1 MERFWN
7 RGRHFVVV
15 VAALCAVLIV
25 VIGYVFYSV
34 SEIKNIASEPYVT
47 IINNNISA
55 KTKLLFVKS
64 EVLSFSALKN
74 KKNLSKLKFTSRV
87 YKSSILQDLLAERT
101 QRVHAKFGN
110 LEELQQVIAEITSVF
125 DAIDKLTQASGEG
138 TDQVVEQIDSTY
150 SRLNIYLAD
159 FVAEV
164 QRQQIEFLDFKE
176 SFYNKQYVY
185 LGIIFLCSMLII
197 GVISRMYLSQIQLAK
212 DLEERTKVMEEAK
225 RNAEQSSMAKARF
238 LANMSHEMR
247 TPLNAIIGLSQK
259 EYYQASDE
267 QTQHF
272 LSMIN
277 SSGEHLLKL
286 INNVLDLSKI
296 EQGKSKL
303 ESDEFF
309 ISELIDVSKTVFINF
324 DKQQGVDVFFSAF
337 SERNYKIRSDKT
349 KLVQIIN
356 NLGYNALKF
365 TESGHVDIQI
375 SLNSQAEK
383 LNIVVRDTG
392 IGMNQEQLDKVFQ
405 EFTQADDSITRKYG
419 GTGLGLPI
427 CQSLISLLGGE
438 ISVESSLGKGSEFK
452 VEIPVDVIE
461 STPLLE
467 DNRATGAVRVIA
479 DNDDAADFI
488 IEELNRAGLYDPQG
502 STVLC
507 YLSSNDTLE
516 TTLKHAN
523 CPDEAKLIVYGNI
536 DITLPTRKNMTLL
549 SKPYDLFS
557 LLHCLPVLDQADLL
571 PQKNTIPEEDASGV
585 SVMLVED
592 IRMNQIVAQKM
603 LATLQADVTT
613 VNNGQECIDLL
624 SRERF
629 DIIFMDIQ
637 MPIMDGL
644 EALKQIKQDNL
655 APDTAIIALTAN
667 TFDSDVQN
675 YLEQGFDNVLSKPF
689 KLEWLKGMLEIYA

>member
-1 MERFWN
+1 MERFWD
-7 RGRHFVVV
+7 RGRYFVVTIS
-15 VAALCAVLIV
+15 ALCALLLM
-25 VIGYVFYSV
+25 VITYVFYSV
-34 SEIKNIASEPYVT
+34 TEIKNVSSEPYVT

-55 KTKLLFVKS
+55 KTKLLFVKA
-64 EVLSFSALKN
+64 EVLSFAALKDE
-74 KKNLSKLKFTSRV
+74 KSLSKLRFKSRI

-101 QRVHAKFGN
+101 NRVHEQFGN
-110 LEELQQVIAEITSVF
+110 LNELQQVVVDIRSVF
-125 DAIDKLTQASGEG
+125 DSIDKLSLTNVEAI
-138 TDQVVEQIDSTY
+138 DLVVDRIDVTY

-164 QRQQIEFLDFKE
+164 QRQQLEFLDFKE

-185 LGIIFLCSMLII
+185 LGIILFCSMLMI
-197 GVISRMYLSQIQLAK
+197 GVISWMYLHQIRLGK

-225 RNAEQSSMAKARF
+225 RNAEQSSIAKARF

-267 QTQHF
+267 QTRHF

-309 ISELIDVSKTVFINF
+309 VSELIDVSKTVFINF
-324 DKQQGVDVFFSAF
+324 DKQQGVDVFFSV
-337 SERNYKIRSDKT
+337 SLDRNYKIKSDKT

-365 TESGHVDIQI
+365 TESGHVEIQI
-375 SLNSQAEK
+375 SLSSESGIF
-383 LNIVVRDTG
+383 NIVVRDTG
-392 IGMNQEQLDKVFQ
+392 IGMTQEQLDKVFQ

-419 GTGLGLPI
+419 GTGLGLSI
-427 CQSLISLLGGE
+427 CQSLVNLLGGA
-438 ISVESSLGKGSEFK
+438 ISAESSLGEGSEFSIE
-452 VEIPVDVIE
+452 VPVSITGSV
-461 STPLLE
+461 PLV
-467 DNRATGAVRVIA
+467 DDKQATRAVRVVS
-479 DNDDAADFI
+479 DNHYAKELI
-488 IEELNRAGLYDPQG
+488 TEELNTLGLYDAHG
-502 STVLC
+502 TKVLC
-507 YLSSNDTLE
+507 YLSSDDALE
-516 TTLKHAN
+516 NTLKQAH
-523 CPDEAKLIVYGNI
+523 CRDDQPLIVYGNI
-536 DITLPTRKNMTLL
+536 NTTLPPRENMTLL

-557 LLHCLPVLDQADLL
+557 LLDCLKALANTGSQQECTVDGADV
-571 PQKNTIPEEDASGV
+571 SGV

-603 LATLQADVTT
+603 LATLEAEVTT
-613 VNNGQECIDLL
+613 VNNGQECVDLL
-624 SRERF
+624 NHEHF

-637 MPIMDGL
+637 MPVMDGL
-644 EALKQIKQDNL
+644 EALKQIKRDNL

-667 TFDSDVQN
+667 TFESDVQH
-675 YLEQGFDNVLSKPF
+675 YLEQGFDDVLPKPF
-689 KLEWLKGMLEIYA
+689 KLEWLKGMLEKHA

>member
-1 MERFWN
+1 MERFWD
-7 RGRHFVVV
+7 RGRYFVVIIS
-15 VAALCAVLIV
+15 ALCFLLLL
-25 VIGYVFYSV
+25 VIAYVFYSV
-34 SEIKNIASEPYVT
+34 TEIKNVSSEPYVT

-64 EVLSFSALKN
+64 EVLSFSALRD
-74 KKNLSKLKFTSRV
+74 KKSLSKLKFKSRI

-101 QRVHAKFGN
+101 NRVHEKFGN
-110 LEELQQVIAEITSVF
+110 VDELQQVVEDIRSVF
-125 DAIDKLTQASGEG
+125 DLIDQLSLTN
-138 TDQVVEQIDSTY
+138 VENIDTVINRIDGTY

-185 LGIIFLCSMLII
+185 LGIILLCSMLMI
-197 GVISRMYLSQIQLAK
+197 GVISWMYLHQIRLSK

-225 RNAEQSSMAKARF
+225 RNAEQSSIAKARF

-259 EYYQASDE
+259 EYYQSSDE
-267 QTQHF
+267 QTRHF

-303 ESDEFF
+303 DSDEFF

-324 DKQQGVDVFFSAF
+324 DKQQAVDVFFSV
-337 SERNYKIRSDKT
+337 SLDRNYKIKSDKT

-365 TESGHVDIQI
+365 TESGHVEIHI
-375 SLNSQAEK
+375 SLSSESGM
-383 LNIVVRDTG
+383 LHIVVKDTG
-392 IGMNQEQLDKVFQ
+392 IGMTQEQLDKVFQ

-419 GTGLGLPI
+419 GTGLGLSI
-427 CQSLISLLGGE
+427 CQSLVNLLGGA
-438 ISVESSLGKGSEFK
+438 ISVESSLGEGSEFSIE
-452 VEIPVDVIE
+452 VPVSITD
-461 STPLLE
+461 SAPLVSDKLATGSVRVVS
-467 DNRATGAVRVIA
+467 DNRYATELITK
-479 DNDDAADFI
+479 
-488 IEELNRAGLYDPQG
+488 ELNKLELYDAHG
-502 STVLC
+502 DSVLC
-507 YLSSNDTLE
+507 YLRSDDVLE
-516 TTLKHAN
+516 NTLKQAH
-523 CPDEAKLIVYGNI
+523 CRDDQTLIVYGNI
-536 DITLPTRKNMTLL
+536 NTTLPPSENMTLL

-557 LLHCLPVLDQADLL
+557 LLDCLQAMAKTDSK
-571 PQKNTIPEEDASGV
+571 QERTVGGDDVSGV

-603 LATLQADVTT
+603 LATLEAEVTT
-613 VNNGQECIDLL
+613 VNNGQECVDLL
-624 SRERF
+624 NHEHF

-637 MPIMDGL
+637 MPVMDGL
-644 EALKQIKQDNL
+644 EALKQIKRDNL

-667 TFDSDVQN
+667 TFESDVQN
-675 YLEQGFDNVLSKPF
+675 YLEQGFDNVLPKPF
-689 KLEWLKGMLEIYA
+689 KLEWLKGMLEKHA

>member
-1 MERFWN
+1 MERFWD
-7 RGRHFVVV
+7 RGRYFVVIIS
-15 VAALCAVLIV
+15 ALCSLLLL
-25 VIGYVFYSV
+25 VIAYVFYSV
-34 SEIKNIASEPYVT
+34 TEIKNVSSEPYVT

-64 EVLSFSALKN
+64 EVLSFSALRD
-74 KKNLSKLKFTSRV
+74 KKSLSKLKFKSRI

-101 QRVHAKFGN
+101 NRVHEKFGN
-110 LEELQQVIAEITSVF
+110 VDELQQVVEDIRSVF
-125 DAIDKLTQASGEG
+125 DLIDQLSLTN
-138 TDQVVEQIDSTY
+138 VENIDTVINRIDGTY
-150 SRLNIYLAD
+150 SRLNVYLAD
-159 FVAEV
+159 FVVEV

-185 LGIIFLCSMLII
+185 LGIILLCSMLMI
-197 GVISRMYLSQIQLAK
+197 GVISWMYLHQIRLSK

-225 RNAEQSSMAKARF
+225 RNAEQSSITKARF

-259 EYYQASDE
+259 EYYQSSDE
-267 QTQHF
+267 QTRHF

-303 ESDEFF
+303 DSDEFF

-324 DKQQGVDVFFSAF
+324 DKQQAVDVFFSV
-337 SERNYKIRSDKT
+337 SLDRNYKIKSDKT

-365 TESGHVDIQI
+365 TESGHVEIHI
-375 SLNSQAEK
+375 SLSSESGM
-383 LNIVVRDTG
+383 LYIVVKDTG
-392 IGMNQEQLDKVFQ
+392 IGMTQEQLDKVFQ

-419 GTGLGLPI
+419 GTGLGLSI
-427 CQSLISLLGGE
+427 CQSLVNLLGGA
-438 ISVESSLGKGSEFK
+438 ISVESSLGEGSEFSIE
-452 VEIPVDVIE
+452 VPVSITD
-461 STPLLE
+461 SAPLASDKLATGSVRVVS
-467 DNRATGAVRVIA
+467 DNRYATEL
-479 DNDDAADFI
+479 I
-488 IEELNRAGLYDPQG
+488 IKELNKLELYDAHG
-502 STVLC
+502 DSVLC
-507 YLSSNDTLE
+507 YLRSDDVLE
-516 TTLKHAN
+516 NTLKQAH
-523 CPDEAKLIVYGNI
+523 CRDDQTLIVYGNI
-536 DITLPTRKNMTLL
+536 NTTLPPSENMTLL

-557 LLHCLPVLDQADLL
+557 LLDCLQAMAKTDSK
-571 PQKNTIPEEDASGV
+571 QERTVGGDDVSGV

-603 LATLQADVTT
+603 LATLEAEVTT
-613 VNNGQECIDLL
+613 VNNGQECVDLL
-624 SRERF
+624 NYEHF

-637 MPIMDGL
+637 MPVMDGL
-644 EALKQIKQDNL
+644 EALKQIKRDNL

-667 TFDSDVQN
+667 TFESDVQN
-675 YLEQGFDNVLSKPF
+675 YLEQGFDNVLPKPF
-689 KLEWLKGMLEIYA
+689 KLEWLKGMLEKHA

>member
-1 MERFWN
+1 MERFWD
-7 RGRHFVVV
+7 RGRYFVVIIS
-15 VAALCAVLIV
+15 ALCSLLLL
-25 VIGYVFYSV
+25 VIAYVFYSV
-34 SEIKNIASEPYVT
+34 TEIKNVSSEPYVT

-64 EVLSFSALKN
+64 EVLSFSALRD
-74 KKNLSKLKFTSRV
+74 KKSLSKLKFKSRI

-101 QRVHAKFGN
+101 NRVHEKFGN
-110 LEELQQVIAEITSVF
+110 VDELQQVVEDIRAVF
-125 DAIDKLTQASGEG
+125 DSIDQLSLTN
-138 TDQVVEQIDSTY
+138 VENIDTVINRIDGTY

-185 LGIIFLCSMLII
+185 LGIILLCSMLMI
-197 GVISRMYLSQIQLAK
+197 GVISWMYLHQIRLSK

-225 RNAEQSSMAKARF
+225 RNAEQSSIAKARF

-259 EYYQASDE
+259 EYYQSSDE
-267 QTQHF
+267 QTRHF

-303 ESDEFF
+303 ERDEFF

-324 DKQQGVDVFFSAF
+324 DKQQAVDVFFSV
-337 SERNYKIRSDKT
+337 SLDRNYKIKSDKT

-365 TESGHVDIQI
+365 TESGHVEIHI
-375 SLNSQAEK
+375 SLSSESGM
-383 LNIVVRDTG
+383 LHIVVKDTG
-392 IGMNQEQLDKVFQ
+392 IGMTQEQLDKVFQ

-419 GTGLGLPI
+419 GTGLGLSI
-427 CQSLISLLGGE
+427 CQSLVNLLGGA
-438 ISVESSLGKGSEFK
+438 ISVESSLGEGSEFSIE
-452 VEIPVDVIE
+452 VPVSITD
-461 STPLLE
+461 SAPLVSDKLATGSVRVVS
-467 DNRATGAVRVIA
+467 DNRYATELISK
-479 DNDDAADFI
+479 
-488 IEELNRAGLYDPQG
+488 ELNKLELYDAHG
-502 STVLC
+502 DSVLC
-507 YLSSNDTLE
+507 YLRSDDVLE
-516 TTLKHAN
+516 NTLKQAH
-523 CPDEAKLIVYGNI
+523 CRDDQTLIVYGNI
-536 DITLPTRKNMTLL
+536 NTTLPPSENMTLL

-557 LLHCLPVLDQADLL
+557 LLDCLQAMAKTDSK
-571 PQKNTIPEEDASGV
+571 QERTVGGDDVSGV

-603 LATLQADVTT
+603 LATLEAEVTT
-613 VNNGQECIDLL
+613 VNNGQECVDLL
-624 SRERF
+624 NHEHF

-637 MPIMDGL
+637 MPVMDGL
-644 EALKQIKQDNL
+644 EALKQIKRDNL

-667 TFDSDVQN
+667 TFESDVQN
-675 YLEQGFDNVLSKPF
+675 YLEQGFDNVLPKPF
-689 KLEWLKGMLEIYA
+689 KLEWLKGMLEKHA

>member
-1 MERFWN
+1 MERFWD
-7 RGRHFVVV
+7 RGRYFVVIIS
-15 VAALCAVLIV
+15 ALCSLLLL
-25 VIGYVFYSV
+25 VIAYVFYSV
-34 SEIKNIASEPYVT
+34 TEIKNVSSEPYVT

-64 EVLSFSALKN
+64 EVLSFSALRD
-74 KKNLSKLKFTSRV
+74 KKSLSKLKFKSRI

-101 QRVHAKFGN
+101 NRVHEKFGN
-110 LEELQQVIAEITSVF
+110 VDELQQVVEDIRSVF
-125 DAIDKLTQASGEG
+125 DLIDQLSLTNMEN
-138 TDQVVEQIDSTY
+138 IDTVINRIDGTY

-185 LGIIFLCSMLII
+185 LGIILLCSMLMI
-197 GVISRMYLSQIQLAK
+197 GVISWMYLHQIRLSK

-225 RNAEQSSMAKARF
+225 RNAEQSSIAKARF

-259 EYYQASDE
+259 EYYQSSDE
-267 QTQHF
+267 QTRHF

-303 ESDEFF
+303 DSDEFF

-324 DKQQGVDVFFSAF
+324 DKQQAVDVFFSV
-337 SERNYKIRSDKT
+337 SLDRNYKIKSDKT

-365 TESGHVDIQI
+365 TESGHVEIHI
-375 SLNSQAEK
+375 SLSSESGM
-383 LNIVVRDTG
+383 LHIVVKDTG
-392 IGMNQEQLDKVFQ
+392 IGMTQEQLDKVFQ

-419 GTGLGLPI
+419 GTGLGLSI
-427 CQSLISLLGGE
+427 CQSLVNLLGGA
-438 ISVESSLGKGSEFK
+438 ISVESSLGEGSEFSIE
-452 VEIPVDVIE
+452 VPVSITD
-461 STPLLE
+461 SAPLVSDKLATGSVRVVS
-467 DNRATGAVRVIA
+467 DNRYATELITK
-479 DNDDAADFI
+479 
-488 IEELNRAGLYDPQG
+488 ELNKLELYDAHG
-502 STVLC
+502 DSVLC
-507 YLSSNDTLE
+507 YLRSDDVLE
-516 TTLKHAN
+516 NTLKQAH
-523 CPDEAKLIVYGNI
+523 CRDDQTLIVYGNI
-536 DITLPTRKNMTLL
+536 NTTLPPSENMTLL

-557 LLHCLPVLDQADLL
+557 LLDCLQAMAKTDSK
-571 PQKNTIPEEDASGV
+571 QERTVGGDDVSGV

-603 LATLQADVTT
+603 LATLEAEVTT
-613 VNNGQECIDLL
+613 VNNGQECVDLL
-624 SRERF
+624 NHDHF

-637 MPIMDGL
+637 MPVMDGL
-644 EALKQIKQDNL
+644 EALKQIKRDNL

-667 TFDSDVQN
+667 TFESDVQN
-675 YLEQGFDNVLSKPF
+675 YLEQGFDNVLPKPF
-689 KLEWLKGMLEIYA
+689 KLEWLKGMLEKYA

>member
-1 MERFWN
+1 MERFWD
-7 RGRHFVVV
+7 RGRYFAVIIS
-15 VAALCAVLIV
+15 ALCSLLLL
-25 VIGYVFYSV
+25 VIAYVFYSV
-34 SEIKNIASEPYVT
+34 TEIKNVSSEPYVT

-55 KTKLLFVKS
+55 KTKLLFIKS
-64 EVLSFSALKN
+64 EVLSFSALRD
-74 KKNLSKLKFTSRV
+74 KKSLSKLKFKSRI

-101 QRVHAKFGN
+101 NRVHEKFGN
-110 LEELQQVIAEITSVF
+110 VDELQQVVEDIRSVF
-125 DAIDKLTQASGEG
+125 DSIDQLSLTN
-138 TDQVVEQIDSTY
+138 VENIDTVINRIDGTY

-185 LGIIFLCSMLII
+185 LGIILLCSMLMI
-197 GVISRMYLSQIQLAK
+197 GVISWMYLHQIRLSK

-225 RNAEQSSMAKARF
+225 RNAEQSSIAKARF

-259 EYYQASDE
+259 EYYQSSDE
-267 QTQHF
+267 QTRHF

-303 ESDEFF
+303 DSNEFF
-309 ISELIDVSKTVFINF
+309 VSELIDVSKTVFINF
-324 DKQQGVDVFFSAF
+324 DKQQAVDVFFSV
-337 SERNYKIRSDKT
+337 SLDRNYKIKSDKT

-365 TESGHVDIQI
+365 TESGHVEIHI
-375 SLNSQAEK
+375 SLSSK
-383 LNIVVRDTG
+383 SGMLHIVVKDTG
-392 IGMNQEQLDKVFQ
+392 IGMTQEQLDKVFQ

-419 GTGLGLPI
+419 GTGLGLSI
-427 CQSLISLLGGE
+427 CQSLVNLLGGA
-438 ISVESSLGKGSEFK
+438 ISVESSLGEGSEFSIE
-452 VEIPVDVIE
+452 VPVSITD
-461 STPLLE
+461 SAPLVSDKLAAGSVRVVS
-467 DNRATGAVRVIA
+467 DNRYATEL
-479 DNDDAADFI
+479 I
-488 IEELNRAGLYDPQG
+488 IKELNKLELYDAHG
-502 STVLC
+502 DSVLC
-507 YLSSNDTLE
+507 YLRSDDVLE
-516 TTLKHAN
+516 NTLKQAH
-523 CPDEAKLIVYGNI
+523 CRDDQTLIVYGNI
-536 DITLPTRKNMTLL
+536 NTTLPPSENMTLL

-557 LLHCLPVLDQADLL
+557 LLDCLQAIAKTDSK
-571 PQKNTIPEEDASGV
+571 QERTVDGDDVSGV

-603 LATLQADVTT
+603 LATLEAEVTT
-613 VNNGQECIDLL
+613 VNNGQECVDLL
-624 SRERF
+624 NHEHF

-637 MPIMDGL
+637 MPVMDGL
-644 EALKQIKQDNL
+644 EALKQIKRDNL

-667 TFDSDVQN
+667 TFESDVQN
-675 YLEQGFDNVLSKPF
+675 YLEQGFDNVLPKPF
-689 KLEWLKGMLEIYA
+689 KLEWLKGMLEKHA

>member
-1 MERFWN
+1 MERFWD
-7 RGRHFVVV
+7 RGRYFVVTIS
-15 VAALCAVLIV
+15 ALCALLLM
-25 VIGYVFYSV
+25 VIAYVFYSV
-34 SEIKNIASEPYVT
+34 TEIKNVSSEPYVT

-64 EVLSFSALKN
+64 EVLSFAALQDEKS
-74 KKNLSKLKFTSRV
+74 LSKLRFKSRI

-101 QRVHAKFGN
+101 NRVHAQFGN
-110 LEELQQVIAEITSVF
+110 LNELQQVVVDIRSVF
-125 DAIDKLTQASGEG
+125 DSIDKLSLTNVDA
-138 TDQVVEQIDSTY
+138 IDTVITRIDGTY
-150 SRLNIYLAD
+150 SRLNVYLAD

-185 LGIIFLCSMLII
+185 LGIILLCSMLMIS
-197 GVISRMYLSQIQLAK
+197 VISWMYLHQIRLGK

-225 RNAEQSSMAKARF
+225 RNAEQSSIAKARF

-267 QTQHF
+267 QTRHF

-303 ESDEFF
+303 ENDEFF
-309 ISELIDVSKTVFINF
+309 ISELVDVSKTVFINF
-324 DKQQGVDVFFSAF
+324 DKQQGVDVFFSVTLD
-337 SERNYKIRSDKT
+337 RNYKIKSDKT

-365 TESGHVDIQI
+365 TESGHVEIQI
-375 SLNSQAEK
+375 SLSSESGIF
-383 LNIVVRDTG
+383 NIVVRDTG
-392 IGMNQEQLDKVFQ
+392 IGMTQEQLDKVFQ

-419 GTGLGLPI
+419 GTGLGLSI
-427 CQSLISLLGGE
+427 CQSLVNLLGGS
-438 ISVESSLGKGSEFK
+438 ISVESSLGEGSEFTIK
-452 VEIPVDVIE
+452 VPVSITDSV
-461 STPLLE
+461 PLV
-467 DNRATGAVRVIA
+467 DDKQATRAVRVLS
-479 DNDDAADFI
+479 DNHYATELMTKGLNKLGLHDAHGDA
-488 IEELNRAGLYDPQG
+488 
-502 STVLC
+502 VLC
-507 YLSSNDTLE
+507 YLSNDDVLE
-516 TTLKHAN
+516 STLKQAH
-523 CPDEAKLIVYGNI
+523 CRDDQTLIVYGNI
-536 DITLPTRKNMTLL
+536 NTTLPPSENMTLL

-557 LLHCLPVLDQADLL
+557 LLDCLKALANTDSQQECTVDGADV
-571 PQKNTIPEEDASGV
+571 SGV
-585 SVMLVED
+585 FVMLVED

-603 LATLQADVTT
+603 LATLEAEVTT
-613 VNNGQECIDLL
+613 VNNGQECVNLL
-624 SRERF
+624 SHEQF

-644 EALKQIKQDNL
+644 EALKQIKRDNL
-655 APDTAIIALTAN
+655 APGTAIIALTAN
-667 TFDSDVQN
+667 TFESDVQN
-675 YLEQGFDNVLSKPF
+675 YLEQGFDDVLPKPF
-689 KLEWLKGMLEIYA
+689 KLEWLKEMLEQHV

>member
-1 MERFWN
+1 MERFWD
-7 RGRHFVVV
+7 RGRYFVVTIS
-15 VAALCAVLIV
+15 ALCALLLM
-25 VIGYVFYSV
+25 VITYVFYSV
-34 SEIKNIASEPYVT
+34 TEIKNVSSEPYVT

-55 KTKLLFVKS
+55 KTKLLFVKA
-64 EVLSFSALKN
+64 EVLSFAALKDE
-74 KKNLSKLKFTSRV
+74 KSLSKLRFKSRI

-101 QRVHAKFGN
+101 NRVHEQFGN
-110 LEELQQVIAEITSVF
+110 LNELQQVVVDIRSVF
-125 DAIDKLTQASGEG
+125 DSIDKLSLTNVEAI
-138 TDQVVEQIDSTY
+138 DLVVDRIDVTY

-164 QRQQIEFLDFKE
+164 QRQQLEFLDFKE

-185 LGIIFLCSMLII
+185 LGIILFCSMLMI
-197 GVISRMYLSQIQLAK
+197 GVISWMYLHQIRLCK

-225 RNAEQSSMAKARF
+225 RNAEQSSIAKARF

-267 QTQHF
+267 QTRHF

-309 ISELIDVSKTVFINF
+309 VSELIDVSKTVFINF
-324 DKQQGVDVFFSAF
+324 DKQQGVDVFFSV
-337 SERNYKIRSDKT
+337 SLDRNYKIKSDKT

-365 TESGHVDIQI
+365 TESGHVEIQI
-375 SLNSQAEK
+375 SLSSESGIF
-383 LNIVVRDTG
+383 NIVVRDTG
-392 IGMNQEQLDKVFQ
+392 IGMTQEQLDKVFQ

-419 GTGLGLPI
+419 GTGLGLSI
-427 CQSLISLLGGE
+427 CQSLVNLLGGA
-438 ISVESSLGKGSEFK
+438 ISVESSLGEGSEFSIE
-452 VEIPVDVIE
+452 VPVSITGSV
-461 STPLLE
+461 PLV
-467 DNRATGAVRVIA
+467 DDKQATRAVRVVS
-479 DNDDAADFI
+479 DNHYAKELI
-488 IEELNRAGLYDPQG
+488 TEELNTLGLYDAHG
-502 STVLC
+502 TKVLC
-507 YLSSNDTLE
+507 YLSSDDALE
-516 TTLKHAN
+516 NTLKQAH
-523 CPDEAKLIVYGNI
+523 CRDDQPLIVYGNI
-536 DITLPTRKNMTLL
+536 NTTLPPRENMTLL

-557 LLHCLPVLDQADLL
+557 LLDCLKALANTGSQQECTVDGADV
-571 PQKNTIPEEDASGV
+571 SGV

-603 LATLQADVTT
+603 LATLEAEVTT
-613 VNNGQECIDLL
+613 VNNGQECVDLL
-624 SRERF
+624 NHEHF

-637 MPIMDGL
+637 MPVMDGL
-644 EALKQIKQDNL
+644 EALKQIKRDNL

-667 TFDSDVQN
+667 TFESDVQH
-675 YLEQGFDNVLSKPF
+675 YLEQGFDDVLPKPF
-689 KLEWLKGMLEIYA
+689 KLEWLKGMLEKHA

>member
-1 MERFWN
+1 MERFWD
-7 RGRHFVVV
+7 RGRYFVVIIS
-15 VAALCAVLIV
+15 ALCSLLLL
-25 VIGYVFYSV
+25 VIAYVFYSV
-34 SEIKNIASEPYVT
+34 TEIKNVSSEPYVT

-64 EVLSFSALKN
+64 EVLSFSALRD
-74 KKNLSKLKFTSRV
+74 KKSLSKLKFKSRI

-101 QRVHAKFGN
+101 NRVHEKFGN
-110 LEELQQVIAEITSVF
+110 VDELQQVVEDIRSVF
-125 DAIDKLTQASGEG
+125 DLIDQLSLTN
-138 TDQVVEQIDSTY
+138 VENIDTVINRIDGTY

-185 LGIIFLCSMLII
+185 LGIILLCSMLMI
-197 GVISRMYLSQIQLAK
+197 GVISWMYLHQIRLSK

-225 RNAEQSSMAKARF
+225 RNAEQSSIAKARF

-259 EYYQASDE
+259 EYYQSSDE
-267 QTQHF
+267 QTRHF

-303 ESDEFF
+303 DSDEFF

-324 DKQQGVDVFFSAF
+324 DKQQAVDVFFSV
-337 SERNYKIRSDKT
+337 SLDRNYKIKSDKT

-365 TESGHVDIQI
+365 TESGHVEIHI
-375 SLNSQAEK
+375 SLSSESGM
-383 LNIVVRDTG
+383 LHIVVKDTG
-392 IGMNQEQLDKVFQ
+392 IGMTQEQLDKVFQ

-419 GTGLGLPI
+419 GTGLGLSI
-427 CQSLISLLGGE
+427 CQSLVNLLGGA
-438 ISVESSLGKGSEFK
+438 ISVESSLGEGSEFSIE
-452 VEIPVDVIE
+452 VPVSITD
-461 STPLLE
+461 SAPLVSDKLATGSVRVVS
-467 DNRATGAVRVIA
+467 DNRYATELISK
-479 DNDDAADFI
+479 
-488 IEELNRAGLYDPQG
+488 ELNKLELYDAHG
-502 STVLC
+502 DSVLC
-507 YLSSNDTLE
+507 YLRSDDVLE
-516 TTLKHAN
+516 NTLKQAH
-523 CPDEAKLIVYGNI
+523 CRDDQTLIVYGNI
-536 DITLPTRKNMTLL
+536 NTTLPPSENMTLL

-557 LLHCLPVLDQADLL
+557 LLDCLQAMAKTDSK
-571 PQKNTIPEEDASGV
+571 QERTVDGDDVSGV

-603 LATLQADVTT
+603 LATLEAEVTT
-613 VNNGQECIDLL
+613 VNNGQECVDLL
-624 SRERF
+624 NHEHF

-637 MPIMDGL
+637 MPVMDGL
-644 EALKQIKQDNL
+644 EALKQIKRDNL

-667 TFDSDVQN
+667 TFESDVQN
-675 YLEQGFDNVLSKPF
+675 YLEQGFDNVLPKPF
-689 KLEWLKGMLEIYA
+689 KLEWLKGMLEKHA

>member
-1 MERFWN
+1 MERFWD
-7 RGRHFVVV
+7 RGRYFVVIIS
-15 VAALCAVLIV
+15 ALCSLLLL
-25 VIGYVFYSV
+25 VIAYVFYSV
-34 SEIKNIASEPYVT
+34 TEIKNVSSEPYVT

-64 EVLSFSALKN
+64 EVLSFSALRD
-74 KKNLSKLKFTSRV
+74 KKSLSKLKFKSRI

-101 QRVHAKFGN
+101 NRVHEKFGN
-110 LEELQQVIAEITSVF
+110 VDELQQVVEDISSVF
-125 DAIDKLTQASGEG
+125 DSIDQLSLTN
-138 TDQVVEQIDSTY
+138 VENIDTVINRIDGTY

-185 LGIIFLCSMLII
+185 LGIILLCSMLMI
-197 GVISRMYLSQIQLAK
+197 GVISWMYLHQIRLSK

-225 RNAEQSSMAKARF
+225 RNAEQSSIAKARF

-259 EYYQASDE
+259 EYYQSSDE
-267 QTQHF
+267 QTRHF

-303 ESDEFF
+303 DSDEFF

-324 DKQQGVDVFFSAF
+324 DKQQAVDVFFSV
-337 SERNYKIRSDKT
+337 SLDRNYKIKSDKT

-365 TESGHVDIQI
+365 TESGHVEIHI
-375 SLNSQAEK
+375 SLSSESGM
-383 LNIVVRDTG
+383 LHIVVKDTG
-392 IGMNQEQLDKVFQ
+392 IGMTQEQLDKVFQ

-419 GTGLGLPI
+419 GTGLGLSI
-427 CQSLISLLGGE
+427 CQSLVNLLGGA
-438 ISVESSLGKGSEFK
+438 ISVESSLGEGSEFSIE
-452 VEIPVDVIE
+452 VPVSITDSV
-461 STPLLE
+461 PLVSDKLATGSVRVVS
-467 DNRATGAVRVIA
+467 DNRYATELITK
-479 DNDDAADFI
+479 
-488 IEELNRAGLYDPQG
+488 ELNKLELYDAHG
-502 STVLC
+502 DSVLC
-507 YLSSNDTLE
+507 YLRSDDVLE
-516 TTLKHAN
+516 NTLKQAH
-523 CPDEAKLIVYGNI
+523 CRDDQTLIVYGNI
-536 DITLPTRKNMTLL
+536 NTTLPPSENMTLL

-557 LLHCLPVLDQADLL
+557 LLDCLQAMAKTDSK
-571 PQKNTIPEEDASGV
+571 QERTVGGDDVSGV

-603 LATLQADVTT
+603 LATLEAEVTT
-613 VNNGQECIDLL
+613 VNNGQECVDLL
-624 SRERF
+624 NHEHF

-637 MPIMDGL
+637 MPVMDGL
-644 EALKQIKQDNL
+644 EALKQIKRDNL

-667 TFDSDVQN
+667 TFESDVQN
-675 YLEQGFDNVLSKPF
+675 YLEQGFDNVLPKPF
-689 KLEWLKGMLEIYA
+689 KLEWLKGMLEKHA

>member
-1 MERFWN
+1 MERFWD
-7 RGRHFVVV
+7 RGRYFVVIIS
-15 VAALCAVLIV
+15 ALCSLLLL
-25 VIGYVFYSV
+25 VIAYVFYSV
-34 SEIKNIASEPYVT
+34 TEIKNVSSEPYVT

-64 EVLSFSALKN
+64 EVLSFSALRD
-74 KKNLSKLKFTSRV
+74 KKSLSKLKFKSRI

-101 QRVHAKFGN
+101 NRVHEKFGN
-110 LEELQQVIAEITSVF
+110 VDELQQVVEDIRAVF
-125 DAIDKLTQASGEG
+125 DSIDQLSLTN
-138 TDQVVEQIDSTY
+138 VENIDTVINRIDGTY

-185 LGIIFLCSMLII
+185 LGIILLCSMLMI
-197 GVISRMYLSQIQLAK
+197 GVISWMYLHQIRLSK

-225 RNAEQSSMAKARF
+225 RNAEQSSIAKARF

-259 EYYQASDE
+259 EYYQSSDE
-267 QTQHF
+267 QTRHF

-324 DKQQGVDVFFSAF
+324 DKQQAVDVFFSV
-337 SERNYKIRSDKT
+337 SLDRNYKIKSDKT

-365 TESGHVDIQI
+365 TESGHVEIHI
-375 SLNSQAEK
+375 SLSSESGM
-383 LNIVVRDTG
+383 LHIVVKDTG
-392 IGMNQEQLDKVFQ
+392 IGMTQEQLDKVFQ

-419 GTGLGLPI
+419 GTGLGLSI
-427 CQSLISLLGGE
+427 CQSLVNLLGGA
-438 ISVESSLGKGSEFK
+438 ISVESSLGEGSEFSIE
-452 VEIPVDVIE
+452 VPVSITD
-461 STPLLE
+461 SAPLASDKLATGSVRVVS
-467 DNRATGAVRVIA
+467 DNRYATEL
-479 DNDDAADFI
+479 I
-488 IEELNRAGLYDPQG
+488 IKELNKLELYDAHG
-502 STVLC
+502 DSVLC
-507 YLSSNDTLE
+507 YLRSDDVLE
-516 TTLKHAN
+516 NTLKQAH
-523 CPDEAKLIVYGNI
+523 CRDDQTLIVYGNI
-536 DITLPTRKNMTLL
+536 NTTLPPSENMTLL

-557 LLHCLPVLDQADLL
+557 LLDCLQAMAKTDSK
-571 PQKNTIPEEDASGV
+571 QERTVGGDDVSGV

-603 LATLQADVTT
+603 LATLEAEVTT
-613 VNNGQECIDLL
+613 VNNGQECVDLL
-624 SRERF
+624 NHEHF

-637 MPIMDGL
+637 MPVMDGL
-644 EALKQIKQDNL
+644 EALKQIKRDNL

-667 TFDSDVQN
+667 TFESDVQN
-675 YLEQGFDNVLSKPF
+675 YLEQGFDNVLPKPF
-689 KLEWLKGMLEIYA
+689 KLEWLKGMLEKHA

>member
-1 MERFWN
+1 MERFWD
-7 RGRHFVVV
+7 RGRYFVVIIS
-15 VAALCAVLIV
+15 ALCSLLLL
-25 VIGYVFYSV
+25 VIAYVFYSV
-34 SEIKNIASEPYVT
+34 TEIKNVSSEPYVT

-64 EVLSFSALKN
+64 EVLSFSALRD
-74 KKNLSKLKFTSRV
+74 KKSLSKLKFKSRI

-101 QRVHAKFGN
+101 NRVHEKFGN
-110 LEELQQVIAEITSVF
+110 VDELQQVVEDIRSVF
-125 DAIDKLTQASGEG
+125 DLIDQLSLTN
-138 TDQVVEQIDSTY
+138 VENIDTVINRIDGTY
-150 SRLNIYLAD
+150 SRLNVYLAD

-185 LGIIFLCSMLII
+185 LGIILLCSMLMI
-197 GVISRMYLSQIQLAK
+197 GVISWMYLHQIRLSK

-225 RNAEQSSMAKARF
+225 RNAEQSSIAKARF

-259 EYYQASDE
+259 EYYQSSDE
-267 QTQHF
+267 QTRHF

-324 DKQQGVDVFFSAF
+324 DKQQAVDVFFSV
-337 SERNYKIRSDKT
+337 SLDRNYKIKSDKT

-365 TESGHVDIQI
+365 TESGHVEIHI
-375 SLNSQAEK
+375 SLSSESGM
-383 LNIVVRDTG
+383 LHIVVKDTG
-392 IGMNQEQLDKVFQ
+392 IGMTQEQLDKVFQ

-419 GTGLGLPI
+419 GTGLGLSI
-427 CQSLISLLGGE
+427 CQSLVNLLGGA
-438 ISVESSLGKGSEFK
+438 ISVESSLGEGSEFSIE
-452 VEIPVDVIE
+452 VPVSITD
-461 STPLLE
+461 SAPLVSDKLATGSVRVVS
-467 DNRATGAVRVIA
+467 DNRYATELISK
-479 DNDDAADFI
+479 
-488 IEELNRAGLYDPQG
+488 ELNKLELYDAHG
-502 STVLC
+502 DSVLC
-507 YLSSNDTLE
+507 YLRSDDVLE
-516 TTLKHAN
+516 NTLKQAH
-523 CPDEAKLIVYGNI
+523 CRDDQTLIVYGNI
-536 DITLPTRKNMTLL
+536 NTTLPPSENMTLL

-557 LLHCLPVLDQADLL
+557 LLDCLQAMAKTDSK
-571 PQKNTIPEEDASGV
+571 QERTVGGDDVSGV

-603 LATLQADVTT
+603 LATLEAEVTT
-613 VNNGQECIDLL
+613 VNNGQECVDLL
-624 SRERF
+624 NHEHF

-637 MPIMDGL
+637 MPVMDGL
-644 EALKQIKQDNL
+644 EALKQIKRDNL

-667 TFDSDVQN
+667 TFESDVQN
-675 YLEQGFDNVLSKPF
+675 YLEQGFDNVLPKPF
-689 KLEWLKGMLEIYA
+689 KLEWLKGMLEKHA

>member
-1 MERFWN
+1 MERFWD
-7 RGRHFVVV
+7 RGRYFVVIIS
-15 VAALCAVLIV
+15 ALCSLLLL
-25 VIGYVFYSV
+25 VIAYVFYSV
-34 SEIKNIASEPYVT
+34 TEIKNVSSEPYVT

-64 EVLSFSALKN
+64 EVFSFSALRD
-74 KKNLSKLKFTSRV
+74 KKSLSKLKFKSRI

-101 QRVHAKFGN
+101 NRVHKKFGN
-110 LEELQQVIAEITSVF
+110 VDELQQVVEDIRSVF
-125 DAIDKLTQASGEG
+125 DLIDQLSLTN
-138 TDQVVEQIDSTY
+138 VENIDTVINRIDGTY
-150 SRLNIYLAD
+150 SRLNVYLAD

-185 LGIIFLCSMLII
+185 LGIILLCSMLMI
-197 GVISRMYLSQIQLAK
+197 GVISWMYLHQIRLSK

-225 RNAEQSSMAKARF
+225 RNAEQSSIAKARF

-259 EYYQASDE
+259 EYYQSSDE
-267 QTQHF
+267 QTRHF

-324 DKQQGVDVFFSAF
+324 DKQQAVDVFFSV
-337 SERNYKIRSDKT
+337 SLDRNYKIKSDKT

-365 TESGHVDIQI
+365 TESGHVEIHI
-375 SLNSQAEK
+375 SLSSESGM
-383 LNIVVRDTG
+383 LHIVVKDTG
-392 IGMNQEQLDKVFQ
+392 IGMTQEQLDKVFQ

-419 GTGLGLPI
+419 GTGLGLSI
-427 CQSLISLLGGE
+427 CQSLVNLLGGA
-438 ISVESSLGKGSEFK
+438 ISVESSLGEGSEFSIE
-452 VEIPVDVIE
+452 VPVSITD
-461 STPLLE
+461 SAPLASDKLATGSVRVVS
-467 DNRATGAVRVIA
+467 DNRYATEL
-479 DNDDAADFI
+479 I
-488 IEELNRAGLYDPQG
+488 IKELNKLELYDAHG
-502 STVLC
+502 DSVLC
-507 YLSSNDTLE
+507 YLRSDDVLE
-516 TTLKHAN
+516 NTLKQAH
-523 CPDEAKLIVYGNI
+523 CRDDQTLIVYGNI
-536 DITLPTRKNMTLL
+536 NTTLPPSENMTLL

-557 LLHCLPVLDQADLL
+557 LLDCLQAMAKTDSK
-571 PQKNTIPEEDASGV
+571 QERTVGGDDVSGV

-603 LATLQADVTT
+603 LATLEAEVTT
-613 VNNGQECIDLL
+613 VNNGQECVDLL
-624 SRERF
+624 NHEHF

-637 MPIMDGL
+637 MPVMDGL
-644 EALKQIKQDNL
+644 EALKQIKRDNL

-667 TFDSDVQN
+667 TFESDVQN
-675 YLEQGFDNVLSKPF
+675 YLEQGFDNVLPKPF
-689 KLEWLKGMLEIYA
+689 KLEWLKGMLEKHA

>member
-1 MERFWN
+1 MERFWD
-7 RGRHFVVV
+7 RGRYFVVIIS
-15 VAALCAVLIV
+15 ALCSLLLL
-25 VIGYVFYSV
+25 VIAYVFYSV
-34 SEIKNIASEPYVT
+34 TEIKNVSSEPYVT

-64 EVLSFSALKN
+64 EVLSFSALRD
-74 KKNLSKLKFTSRV
+74 KKSLSKLKFKSRI

-101 QRVHAKFGN
+101 NRVHEKFGN
-110 LEELQQVIAEITSVF
+110 VDELQQVVEDIRSVF
-125 DAIDKLTQASGEG
+125 DLIDQLSLTN
-138 TDQVVEQIDSTY
+138 VENIDTVINRIDGTY

-185 LGIIFLCSMLII
+185 LGIILLCSMLMI
-197 GVISRMYLSQIQLAK
+197 GVISWMYLHQIRLSK

-225 RNAEQSSMAKARF
+225 RNAEQSSIAKARF

-259 EYYQASDE
+259 EYYQSSDE
-267 QTQHF
+267 QTRHF

-303 ESDEFF
+303 DSDEFF

-324 DKQQGVDVFFSAF
+324 DKQQAVDVFFSV
-337 SERNYKIRSDKT
+337 SLDRNYKIKSDKT

-365 TESGHVDIQI
+365 TESGHVEIHI
-375 SLNSQAEK
+375 SLSSESGM
-383 LNIVVRDTG
+383 LHIVVKDSG
-392 IGMNQEQLDKVFQ
+392 IGMTQEQLDKVFQ

-419 GTGLGLPI
+419 GTGLGLSI
-427 CQSLISLLGGE
+427 CQSLVNLLGGA
-438 ISVESSLGKGSEFK
+438 ISVESSLGEGSEFSIE
-452 VEIPVDVIE
+452 VPVSIPD
-461 STPLLE
+461 SAPLVSDKLATGSVRVVS
-467 DNRATGAVRVIA
+467 DNRYATELITK
-479 DNDDAADFI
+479 
-488 IEELNRAGLYDPQG
+488 ELNKLELYDAHG
-502 STVLC
+502 DSVLC
-507 YLSSNDTLE
+507 YLRSDDVLE
-516 TTLKHAN
+516 NTLKQAH
-523 CPDEAKLIVYGNI
+523 CRDDQTLIVYGNI
-536 DITLPTRKNMTLL
+536 NTTLPPSENMTLL

-557 LLHCLPVLDQADLL
+557 LLDCLQAMAKTDSK
-571 PQKNTIPEEDASGV
+571 QERTVGGDDVSGV

-603 LATLQADVTT
+603 LATLEAEVTT
-613 VNNGQECIDLL
+613 VNNGQECVDLL
-624 SRERF
+624 NHEHF

-637 MPIMDGL
+637 MPVMDGL
-644 EALKQIKQDNL
+644 EALKQIKRDNL

-667 TFDSDVQN
+667 TFESDVQN
-675 YLEQGFDNVLSKPF
+675 YLEQGFDNVLPKPF
-689 KLEWLKGMLEIYA
+689 KLEWLKGMLEKHA

>member
-1 MERFWN
+1 MERFWD
-7 RGRHFVVV
+7 RGRYFAVIIS
-15 VAALCAVLIV
+15 ALCSLLLL
-25 VIGYVFYSV
+25 VIAYVFYSV
-34 SEIKNIASEPYVT
+34 TEIKNVSSEPYVT

-55 KTKLLFVKS
+55 KTKLLFIKS
-64 EVLSFSALKN
+64 EVLSFSALRD
-74 KKNLSKLKFTSRV
+74 KKSLSKLKFKSRI

-101 QRVHAKFGN
+101 NRVHEKFGN
-110 LEELQQVIAEITSVF
+110 VDELQQVVEDIRSVF
-125 DAIDKLTQASGEG
+125 DSIDQLSLTN
-138 TDQVVEQIDSTY
+138 VENIDTVINRIDGTY

-185 LGIIFLCSMLII
+185 LGIILLCSMLMI
-197 GVISRMYLSQIQLAK
+197 GVISWMYLHQIRLSK

-225 RNAEQSSMAKARF
+225 RNAEQSSIAKARF

-259 EYYQASDE
+259 EYYQSSDE
-267 QTQHF
+267 QTRHF

-303 ESDEFF
+303 DSNEFF

-324 DKQQGVDVFFSAF
+324 DKQQAVDVFFSV
-337 SERNYKIRSDKT
+337 SLERNYKIKSDKT

-365 TESGHVDIQI
+365 TESGHVEIHI
-375 SLNSQAEK
+375 SLSSK
-383 LNIVVRDTG
+383 SGMLHIVVKDTG
-392 IGMNQEQLDKVFQ
+392 IGMTQEQLDKVFQ

-419 GTGLGLPI
+419 GTGLGLSI
-427 CQSLISLLGGE
+427 CQSLVNLLGGA
-438 ISVESSLGKGSEFK
+438 ISVESSLGEGSEFSIE
-452 VEIPVDVIE
+452 VPVSITDSAPLVSDKLATE
-461 STPLLE
+461 SVRVVS
-467 DNRATGAVRVIA
+467 DNRYATEL
-479 DNDDAADFI
+479 I
-488 IEELNRAGLYDPQG
+488 IKELNKLELYDAHG
-502 STVLC
+502 DSVLC
-507 YLSSNDTLE
+507 YLRSDDVLE
-516 TTLKHAN
+516 NTLKQAH
-523 CPDEAKLIVYGNI
+523 CRDDQTLIVYGNI
-536 DITLPTRKNMTLL
+536 NTTLPPSENMTLL

-557 LLHCLPVLDQADLL
+557 LLDCLQAIAKTDSK
-571 PQKNTIPEEDASGV
+571 QERTVDGDDVSGV

-603 LATLQADVTT
+603 LATLEAEVTT
-613 VNNGQECIDLL
+613 VNNGQECVDLL
-624 SRERF
+624 NHEHF

-637 MPIMDGL
+637 MPVMDGL
-644 EALKQIKQDNL
+644 EALKQIKRDNL

-667 TFDSDVQN
+667 TFESDVQN
-675 YLEQGFDNVLSKPF
+675 YLEQGFDNVLPKPF
-689 KLEWLKGMLEIYA
+689 KLEWLKGMLEKHA

>member
-1 MERFWN
+1 MERFWE
-7 RGRHFVVV
+7 RGRYFVVIIS
-15 VAALCAVLIV
+15 ALCSLLLL
-25 VIGYVFYSV
+25 VIAYVFYSV
-34 SEIKNIASEPYVT
+34 TEIKNVSSEPYVT

-64 EVLSFSALKN
+64 EVLSFSALRD
-74 KKNLSKLKFTSRV
+74 KKSLSKLKFKSRI

-101 QRVHAKFGN
+101 NRVHEKFGN
-110 LEELQQVIAEITSVF
+110 VDELQQVVEDIRSVF
-125 DAIDKLTQASGEG
+125 DLIDQLSLTN
-138 TDQVVEQIDSTY
+138 VENIDTVINRIDGTY
-150 SRLNIYLAD
+150 SRLNVYLAD

-185 LGIIFLCSMLII
+185 LGIILLCSMLMI
-197 GVISRMYLSQIQLAK
+197 GVISWMYLHQIRLSK

-225 RNAEQSSMAKARF
+225 RNAEQSSIAKARF

-259 EYYQASDE
+259 EYYQSSDE
-267 QTQHF
+267 QTRHF

-303 ESDEFF
+303 DSDEFF

-324 DKQQGVDVFFSAF
+324 DKQQAVDVFFSV
-337 SERNYKIRSDKT
+337 SLDRNYKIKSDKT

-365 TESGHVDIQI
+365 TESGHVEINI
-375 SLNSQAEK
+375 SLSSESGM
-383 LNIVVRDTG
+383 LHIVVKDTG
-392 IGMNQEQLDKVFQ
+392 IGMTQEQLDKVFQ

-419 GTGLGLPI
+419 GTGLGLSI
-427 CQSLISLLGGE
+427 CQSLVNLLGGA
-438 ISVESSLGKGSEFK
+438 ISVESSLGEGSEFAIE
-452 VEIPVDVIE
+452 VPVSITDSV
-461 STPLLE
+461 PLVGDKL
-467 DNRATGAVRVIA
+467 ATGSVRVVS
-479 DNDDAADFI
+479 DNCYATELI
-488 IEELNRAGLYDPQG
+488 TKELNKLELYDAHG
-502 STVLC
+502 DSVLC
-507 YLSSNDTLE
+507 YLRSDDVLE
-516 TTLKHAN
+516 NTLKQAHRR
-523 CPDEAKLIVYGNI
+523 DDQTLIVYGNI
-536 DITLPTRKNMTLL
+536 NTTLPPSENMTLL

-557 LLHCLPVLDQADLL
+557 LLDCLQAMAKTDSK
-571 PQKNTIPEEDASGV
+571 QERTVDGDDVSGV

-603 LATLQADVTT
+603 LATLEAEVTT
-613 VNNGQECIDLL
+613 VNNGQECVDLL
-624 SRERF
+624 NHEHF

-637 MPIMDGL
+637 MPVMDGL
-644 EALKQIKQDNL
+644 EALKQIKRDNL

-667 TFDSDVQN
+667 TFESDVQN
-675 YLEQGFDNVLSKPF
+675 YLEQGFDNVLPKPF
-689 KLEWLKGMLEIYA
+689 KLEWLKGMLEKHA

>member
-1 MERFWN
+1 MERFWD
-7 RGRHFVVV
+7 RGRYFVVIIS
-15 VAALCAVLIV
+15 ALCSLLLL
-25 VIGYVFYSV
+25 VIAYVFYSV
-34 SEIKNIASEPYVT
+34 TEIKNVSSEPYVT

-64 EVLSFSALKN
+64 EVLSFSALRD
-74 KKNLSKLKFTSRV
+74 KKSLSKLKFKSRI

-101 QRVHAKFGN
+101 NRVHEKFGN
-110 LEELQQVIAEITSVF
+110 VDELQQVVEDIRSVF
-125 DAIDKLTQASGEG
+125 DLIDQLSLTN
-138 TDQVVEQIDSTY
+138 VENIDTVINRIDGTY

-185 LGIIFLCSMLII
+185 LGIILLCSMLMI
-197 GVISRMYLSQIQLAK
+197 GVISWMYLHQIRLSK

-225 RNAEQSSMAKARF
+225 RNAEQSSIAKARF

-259 EYYQASDE
+259 EYYQSSDE
-267 QTQHF
+267 QTRHF

-303 ESDEFF
+303 DSDEFF

-324 DKQQGVDVFFSAF
+324 DKQQAVDVFFSV
-337 SERNYKIRSDKT
+337 SLDRNYKIKSDKT

-365 TESGHVDIQI
+365 TESGHVEIHI
-375 SLNSQAEK
+375 SLSSESGM
-383 LNIVVRDTG
+383 LHIVVKDTG
-392 IGMNQEQLDKVFQ
+392 IGMTQEQLDKVFQ

-419 GTGLGLPI
+419 GTGLGLSI
-427 CQSLISLLGGE
+427 CQSLVNLLGGA
-438 ISVESSLGKGSEFK
+438 ISVESSLGEGSEFSIE
-452 VEIPVDVIE
+452 VPVSITD
-461 STPLLE
+461 SAPLASDKL
-467 DNRATGAVRVIA
+467 ATGSVRVVSDSRYA
-479 DNDDAADFI
+479 TELI
-488 IEELNRAGLYDPQG
+488 IKELNKLELYDAHG
-502 STVLC
+502 DSVLC
-507 YLSSNDTLE
+507 YLRSDDVLE
-516 TTLKHAN
+516 NTLKQAH
-523 CPDEAKLIVYGNI
+523 CRDDQTLIVYGNI
-536 DITLPTRKNMTLL
+536 NATLPLSENMTLL

-557 LLHCLPVLDQADLL
+557 LLDCLQAMAKTDSK
-571 PQKNTIPEEDASGV
+571 QERTVDGDDVSGL

-603 LATLQADVTT
+603 LATLEAEVTT
-613 VNNGQECIDLL
+613 VNNGQECVDLL
-624 SRERF
+624 NHEHF

-637 MPIMDGL
+637 MPVMDGL
-644 EALKQIKQDNL
+644 EALKQIKRDNL

-667 TFDSDVQN
+667 TFESDVQN
-675 YLEQGFDNVLSKPF
+675 YLEQGFDNVLPKPF
-689 KLEWLKGMLEIYA
+689 KLEWLKGMLEKHA

>member
-1 MERFWN
+1 MERFWD
-7 RGRHFVVV
+7 RGRYFVVTIS
-15 VAALCAVLIV
+15 ALCALLLM
-25 VIGYVFYSV
+25 VIAYVFYSV
-34 SEIKNIASEPYVT
+34 TEIKNVSSEPYVT

-64 EVLSFSALKN
+64 EVLSFAALQDEKS
-74 KKNLSKLKFTSRV
+74 LSKLRFKSRI

-101 QRVHAKFGN
+101 NRVHAQFGN
-110 LEELQQVIAEITSVF
+110 LNELQQVVVDIRSVF
-125 DAIDKLTQASGEG
+125 DSIDKLSLTNVDA
-138 TDQVVEQIDSTY
+138 IDTVITRIDGTY
-150 SRLNIYLAD
+150 SRLNVYLAD

-185 LGIIFLCSMLII
+185 LGIILLCSMLMIS
-197 GVISRMYLSQIQLAK
+197 VISWMYLHQIRLGK

-225 RNAEQSSMAKARF
+225 RNAEQSSIAKARF

-259 EYYQASDE
+259 EYYQSSDE
-267 QTQHF
+267 QTRHF

-324 DKQQGVDVFFSAF
+324 DKQQGVDVFFSV
-337 SERNYKIRSDKT
+337 SLDRNYKIKSDKT

-365 TESGHVDIQI
+365 TESGHVEIQI
-375 SLNSQAEK
+375 SLSSESGIF
-383 LNIVVRDTG
+383 NIVVRDTG
-392 IGMNQEQLDKVFQ
+392 IGMTQEQLDKVFQ

-419 GTGLGLPI
+419 GTGLGLSI
-427 CQSLISLLGGE
+427 CQSLVNLLGGS
-438 ISVESSLGKGSEFK
+438 ISVESSLGEGSEFSIE
-452 VEIPVDVIE
+452 VPVSIIDSV
-461 STPLLE
+461 PLV
-467 DNRATGAVRVIA
+467 DDKQATRAVRVLS
-479 DNDDAADFI
+479 DNHYATELITKGLNKLGLHDAHGDA
-488 IEELNRAGLYDPQG
+488 
-502 STVLC
+502 VLC
-507 YLSSNDTLE
+507 YLSNDDVLE
-516 TTLKHAN
+516 SMLKQAH
-523 CPDEAKLIVYGNI
+523 CGDDQTLIVYGNI
-536 DITLPTRKNMTLL
+536 NTALPPSENMTLL

-557 LLHCLPVLDQADLL
+557 LLDCLKALA
-571 PQKNTIPEEDASGV
+571 NTDSQQECTDDGAGISGV

-603 LATLQADVTT
+603 LATLEAEVTT
-613 VNNGQECIDLL
+613 VNNGQECVNLL
-624 SRERF
+624 SHEQF
-629 DIIFMDIQ
+629 DIILMDIQ

-644 EALKQIKQDNL
+644 EALKQIKCDNL

-667 TFDSDVQN
+667 TFESDVQS
-675 YLEQGFDNVLSKPF
+675 YLEQGFDDVLPKPF
-689 KLEWLKGMLEIYA
+689 KLEWLKEMLEQHV

>member
-1 MERFWN
+1 MERFWD
-7 RGRHFVVV
+7 RGRYFVVIIS
-15 VAALCAVLIV
+15 ALCSLLLL
-25 VIGYVFYSV
+25 VIAYVFYSV
-34 SEIKNIASEPYVT
+34 TEIKNVSSEPYVT
-47 IINNNISA
+47 IISNNISA

-64 EVLSFSALKN
+64 EVLSFSALRD
-74 KKNLSKLKFTSRV
+74 KKSLSKLKFKSRI

-101 QRVHAKFGN
+101 NRVHEKFGN
-110 LEELQQVIAEITSVF
+110 VDELQQVVEDIRSVF
-125 DAIDKLTQASGEG
+125 DSIDQLSLTN
-138 TDQVVEQIDSTY
+138 VENIDTVINRIDGTY

-176 SFYNKQYVY
+176 SFYNKQYVN
-185 LGIIFLCSMLII
+185 LGIILLCSMLMI
-197 GVISRMYLSQIQLAK
+197 GVISWMYLHQIRLSK

-225 RNAEQSSMAKARF
+225 RNAEQSSIAKARF

-259 EYYQASDE
+259 EYYQSSDE
-267 QTQHF
+267 QTRHF

-303 ESDEFF
+303 DSDEFF

-324 DKQQGVDVFFSAF
+324 DKQQAVDVFFSV
-337 SERNYKIRSDKT
+337 SLDRNYKIKSDKT

-365 TESGHVDIQI
+365 TESGHVEIHI
-375 SLNSQAEK
+375 SLSSESGM
-383 LNIVVRDTG
+383 LHIVVKDTG
-392 IGMNQEQLDKVFQ
+392 IGMTQEQLDKVFQ

-419 GTGLGLPI
+419 GTGLGLSI
-427 CQSLISLLGGE
+427 CQSLVNLLGGA
-438 ISVESSLGKGSEFK
+438 ISVESSLGEGSEFSIE
-452 VEIPVDVIE
+452 VPVSITD
-461 STPLLE
+461 SAPLASDKLATGSVRVVS
-467 DNRATGAVRVIA
+467 DNRYATEL
-479 DNDDAADFI
+479 I
-488 IEELNRAGLYDPQG
+488 IKELNKLELYDAHG
-502 STVLC
+502 DSVLC
-507 YLSSNDTLE
+507 YLRSDDVLE
-516 TTLKHAN
+516 NTLKQAH
-523 CPDEAKLIVYGNI
+523 CRDDQTLIVYGNI
-536 DITLPTRKNMTLL
+536 NTTLPPSENMTLL

-557 LLHCLPVLDQADLL
+557 LLDCLQAMAKTDSK
-571 PQKNTIPEEDASGV
+571 QERTVDGDDVSGV

-603 LATLQADVTT
+603 LATLEADVTT
-613 VNNGQECIDLL
+613 VNNGQECVDLL
-624 SRERF
+624 NHEHF

-637 MPIMDGL
+637 MPVMDGL
-644 EALKQIKQDNL
+644 EALKQIKRDNL

-667 TFDSDVQN
+667 TFESDVQN
-675 YLEQGFDNVLSKPF
+675 YLEQGFDNVLPKPF
-689 KLEWLKGMLEIYA
+689 KLEWLKGMLEKHA

>member
-1 MERFWN
+1 MERFWD
-7 RGRHFVVV
+7 RGRYFVVIIS
-15 VAALCAVLIV
+15 ALCSLLLL
-25 VIGYVFYSV
+25 VIAYVFYSV
-34 SEIKNIASEPYVT
+34 TEIKNVSSEPYVT

-64 EVLSFSALKN
+64 EVLSFSALRD
-74 KKNLSKLKFTSRV
+74 KKSLSKLKFKSRI

-101 QRVHAKFGN
+101 NRVHEKFGN
-110 LEELQQVIAEITSVF
+110 VDELQQVVEDIRSVF
-125 DAIDKLTQASGEG
+125 DLIDQLSLTN
-138 TDQVVEQIDSTY
+138 VENIDTVINRIDGTY

-185 LGIIFLCSMLII
+185 LGIILLCSMLMI
-197 GVISRMYLSQIQLAK
+197 GVISWMYLHQIRLSK

-225 RNAEQSSMAKARF
+225 RNAEQSSIAKARF

-259 EYYQASDE
+259 EYYQSSDE
-267 QTQHF
+267 QTRHF

-324 DKQQGVDVFFSAF
+324 DKQQAVDVFFSV
-337 SERNYKIRSDKT
+337 SLDRNYKIKSDKT

-365 TESGHVDIQI
+365 TESGHVEIHI
-375 SLNSQAEK
+375 SLSSESGM
-383 LNIVVRDTG
+383 LHIVVKDTG
-392 IGMNQEQLDKVFQ
+392 IGMTQEQLDKVFQ

-419 GTGLGLPI
+419 GTGLGLSI
-427 CQSLISLLGGE
+427 CQSLVNLLGGA
-438 ISVESSLGKGSEFK
+438 ISVESSLGEGSEFSIE
-452 VEIPVDVIE
+452 VPVSITD
-461 STPLLE
+461 SAPLVSDKLATGSVRVVS
-467 DNRATGAVRVIA
+467 DNRY
-479 DNDDAADFI
+479 AAELI
-488 IEELNRAGLYDPQG
+488 IKELNKLELYDAHG
-502 STVLC
+502 DSVLC
-507 YLSSNDTLE
+507 YLRSDDVLE
-516 TTLKHAN
+516 NTLKQAH
-523 CPDEAKLIVYGNI
+523 CCDDQTLIVYGNI
-536 DITLPTRKNMTLL
+536 NTTLPPSENMTLL

-557 LLHCLPVLDQADLL
+557 LLDCLQAMAKTHSKQERTVDG
-571 PQKNTIPEEDASGV
+571 DDVSGV

-603 LATLQADVTT
+603 LATLEADVTT
-613 VNNGQECIDLL
+613 VNNGQECVDLL
-624 SRERF
+624 NHEHF

-637 MPIMDGL
+637 MPVMDGL
-644 EALKQIKQDNL
+644 EALKQIKRDNL

-667 TFDSDVQN
+667 TFESDVQN
-675 YLEQGFDNVLSKPF
+675 YLEQGFDNVLPKPF
-689 KLEWLKGMLEIYA
+689 KLEWLKGMLEKHA

>member
-1 MERFWN
+1 MERFWD
-7 RGRHFVVV
+7 RGRYFVVIIS
-15 VAALCAVLIV
+15 ALCSLLLL
-25 VIGYVFYSV
+25 VIAYVFYSV
-34 SEIKNIASEPYVT
+34 TEIKNVSSEPYVT

-64 EVLSFSALKN
+64 EVLSFSALRD
-74 KKNLSKLKFTSRV
+74 KKSLSKLKFKSRI

-101 QRVHAKFGN
+101 NRVHEKFGN
-110 LEELQQVIAEITSVF
+110 VDELQQVVEDIRSVF
-125 DAIDKLTQASGEG
+125 DLIDQLSLTN
-138 TDQVVEQIDSTY
+138 VENIDTVINRIDGTY
-150 SRLNIYLAD
+150 SRLNVYLAD

-185 LGIIFLCSMLII
+185 LGIILLCSMLMI
-197 GVISRMYLSQIQLAK
+197 GVISWMYLHQIRLSK

-225 RNAEQSSMAKARF
+225 RNAEQSSIAKARF

-259 EYYQASDE
+259 EYYQSSDE
-267 QTQHF
+267 QTRHF

-324 DKQQGVDVFFSAF
+324 DKQQAVDVFFSV
-337 SERNYKIRSDKT
+337 SLDRNYKIKSDKT

-365 TESGHVDIQI
+365 TESGHVEIHI
-375 SLNSQAEK
+375 SLSPESGM
-383 LNIVVRDTG
+383 LHIVVKDTG
-392 IGMNQEQLDKVFQ
+392 IGMTQEQLDKVFQ

-419 GTGLGLPI
+419 GTGLGLSI
-427 CQSLISLLGGE
+427 CQSLVNLLGGA
-438 ISVESSLGKGSEFK
+438 ISVESSLGEGSEFSIE
-452 VEIPVDVIE
+452 VPVNITDSV
-461 STPLLE
+461 PLVGDKLAKGSVRVVS
-467 DNRATGAVRVIA
+467 DNRYATELITK
-479 DNDDAADFI
+479 
-488 IEELNRAGLYDPQG
+488 ELNKLELYDAHG
-502 STVLC
+502 DSVLC
-507 YLSSNDTLE
+507 YLRSDDVLE
-516 TTLKHAN
+516 NTLKQAH
-523 CPDEAKLIVYGNI
+523 CRDDQTLIAYGNI
-536 DITLPTRKNMTLL
+536 NTTLPPSENMTLL

-557 LLHCLPVLDQADLL
+557 LLDCLQAMAKTDSK
-571 PQKNTIPEEDASGV
+571 QERTVGGDDVSGV

-603 LATLQADVTT
+603 LATLEADVTT
-613 VNNGQECIDLL
+613 VNNGQECVDLL
-624 SRERF
+624 NHEHF

-637 MPIMDGL
+637 MPVMDGL
-644 EALKQIKQDNL
+644 EALKQIKRDNL

-667 TFDSDVQN
+667 TFESDVQN
-675 YLEQGFDNVLSKPF
+675 YLEQGFDNVLPKPF
-689 KLEWLKGMLEIYA
+689 KLEWLKGMLEKHA

>member
-1 MERFWN
+1 MERFWD
-7 RGRHFVVV
+7 RGRYFVVIIS
-15 VAALCAVLIV
+15 ALCSLLLL
-25 VIGYVFYSV
+25 VIAYVFYSV
-34 SEIKNIASEPYVT
+34 TEIKNVSSEPYVT

-64 EVLSFSALKN
+64 EVLSFSALRD
-74 KKNLSKLKFTSRV
+74 KKSLSKLKFKSRI

-101 QRVHAKFGN
+101 NRVHEKFGN
-110 LEELQQVIAEITSVF
+110 VDELQQVVEDIRSVF
-125 DAIDKLTQASGEG
+125 DLIDQLSLTN
-138 TDQVVEQIDSTY
+138 VENIDTVINRIDGTY

-185 LGIIFLCSMLII
+185 LGIILLCSMLMI
-197 GVISRMYLSQIQLAK
+197 GVISWMYLHQIRLSK

-225 RNAEQSSMAKARF
+225 RNAEQSSIAKARF

-259 EYYQASDE
+259 EYYQSSDE
-267 QTQHF
+267 QTRHF

-303 ESDEFF
+303 DSDEFF

-324 DKQQGVDVFFSAF
+324 DKQQAVDVFFSV
-337 SERNYKIRSDKT
+337 SLDRNYKIKSDKT

-365 TESGHVDIQI
+365 TESGHVEIHI
-375 SLNSQAEK
+375 SLSSESGM
-383 LNIVVRDTG
+383 LHIVVKDTG
-392 IGMNQEQLDKVFQ
+392 IGMTQEQLDKVFQ

-419 GTGLGLPI
+419 GTGLGLSI
-427 CQSLISLLGGE
+427 CQSLVNLLGGA
-438 ISVESSLGKGSEFK
+438 ISVESSLGEGSEFSIE
-452 VEIPVDVIE
+452 VPVSITD
-461 STPLLE
+461 SAPLVSDKLATGSVRVVS
-467 DNRATGAVRVIA
+467 DNRYATELITK
-479 DNDDAADFI
+479 
-488 IEELNRAGLYDPQG
+488 ELNKLELYDAHG
-502 STVLC
+502 DSVLC
-507 YLSSNDTLE
+507 YLRSDDVLE
-516 TTLKHAN
+516 NTLKQAH
-523 CPDEAKLIVYGNI
+523 CRDDQTLIVYGNI
-536 DITLPTRKNMTLL
+536 NTTLPPSENMTLL

-557 LLHCLPVLDQADLL
+557 LLDCLQAMAKTDSK
-571 PQKNTIPEEDASGV
+571 QERTVGGDDVSGV

-603 LATLQADVTT
+603 LATLEAEVTT
-613 VNNGQECIDLL
+613 VNNGQECVDLL
-624 SRERF
+624 NHEHF

-637 MPIMDGL
+637 MPVMDGL
-644 EALKQIKQDNL
+644 EALKQIKRDNL

-667 TFDSDVQN
+667 TFESDVQN
-675 YLEQGFDNVLSKPF
+675 YLEQGFDNVLPKPF
-689 KLEWLKGMLEIYA
+689 KLEWLKGMLEKHA

>member
-1 MERFWN
+1 MERFWD
-7 RGRHFVVV
+7 RGRYFVVIIS
-15 VAALCAVLIV
+15 ALCSLLLL
-25 VIGYVFYSV
+25 VIAYVFYSV
-34 SEIKNIASEPYVT
+34 TEIKNVSSEPYVT

-64 EVLSFSALKN
+64 EVLSFSALRD
-74 KKNLSKLKFTSRV
+74 KKSLSKLKFKSRI

-101 QRVHAKFGN
+101 NRVHEKFGN
-110 LEELQQVIAEITSVF
+110 VDELQQVVEDIRSVF
-125 DAIDKLTQASGEG
+125 DLIDQLSLTN
-138 TDQVVEQIDSTY
+138 VENIDTVINRIDGTY
-150 SRLNIYLAD
+150 SRLNVYLAD

-185 LGIIFLCSMLII
+185 LGIILLCSMLMI
-197 GVISRMYLSQIQLAK
+197 GVISWMYLHQIRLSK

-225 RNAEQSSMAKARF
+225 RNAEQSSIAKARF

-259 EYYQASDE
+259 EYYQSSDE
-267 QTQHF
+267 QTRHF

-324 DKQQGVDVFFSAF
+324 DKQQAVDVFFSV
-337 SERNYKIRSDKT
+337 SLDRNYKIKSDKT

-365 TESGHVDIQI
+365 TESGHVEIHI
-375 SLNSQAEK
+375 SLSSES
-383 LNIVVRDTG
+383 LHIVVKDTG
-392 IGMNQEQLDKVFQ
+392 IGMTQEQLDKVFQ

-419 GTGLGLPI
+419 GTGLGLSI
-427 CQSLISLLGGE
+427 CQSLVNLLGGA
-438 ISVESSLGKGSEFK
+438 ISVESSLGEGSEFSIE
-452 VEIPVDVIE
+452 VPVSITD
-461 STPLLE
+461 SAPLVSDKLATGSVRVVS
-467 DNRATGAVRVIA
+467 DNRY
-479 DNDDAADFI
+479 AAELI
-488 IEELNRAGLYDPQG
+488 IKELNKLELYDAHG
-502 STVLC
+502 DSVLC
-507 YLSSNDTLE
+507 YLRSDDVLE
-516 TTLKHAN
+516 NTLKQAH
-523 CPDEAKLIVYGNI
+523 CRDDQTLIVYGNI
-536 DITLPTRKNMTLL
+536 NTTLPPSENMTLL

-557 LLHCLPVLDQADLL
+557 LLDCLQAMAKTHSKQERTVDG
-571 PQKNTIPEEDASGV
+571 DDVSGV

-603 LATLQADVTT
+603 LATLEADVTT
-613 VNNGQECIDLL
+613 VNNGQECVDLL
-624 SRERF
+624 NHEHF

-637 MPIMDGL
+637 MPVMDGL
-644 EALKQIKQDNL
+644 EALKQIKRDNL

-667 TFDSDVQN
+667 TFESDVQN
-675 YLEQGFDNVLSKPF
+675 YLEQGFDNVLPKPF
-689 KLEWLKGMLEIYA
+689 KLEWLKGMLEKHA

>member
-1 MERFWN
+1 MERFWD
-7 RGRHFVVV
+7 RGRYFVVIIS
-15 VAALCAVLIV
+15 ALCSLLLL
-25 VIGYVFYSV
+25 VIAYVFYSV
-34 SEIKNIASEPYVT
+34 TEIKNVSSEPYVT
-47 IINNNISA
+47 IISNNISA

-64 EVLSFSALKN
+64 EVLSFSALRD
-74 KKNLSKLKFTSRV
+74 KKSLSKLKFKSRI

-101 QRVHAKFGN
+101 NRVHEKFGN
-110 LEELQQVIAEITSVF
+110 VDELQQVVEDIRSVF
-125 DAIDKLTQASGEG
+125 DSIDQLSLTN
-138 TDQVVEQIDSTY
+138 VENIDTVINRIDGTY

-185 LGIIFLCSMLII
+185 LGIILLCSMLMI
-197 GVISRMYLSQIQLAK
+197 GVISWMYLHQIRLSK

-225 RNAEQSSMAKARF
+225 RNAEQSSIAKARF

-259 EYYQASDE
+259 EYYQSSDE
-267 QTQHF
+267 QTRHF

-324 DKQQGVDVFFSAF
+324 DKQQAVDVFFSV
-337 SERNYKIRSDKT
+337 SLDRNYKIKSDKT
-349 KLVQIIN
+349 KLVQLIN

-365 TESGHVDIQI
+365 TESGHVEIHI
-375 SLNSQAEK
+375 SLSSESGM
-383 LNIVVRDTG
+383 LHIVVKDTG
-392 IGMNQEQLDKVFQ
+392 IGMTQEQLDKVFQ

-419 GTGLGLPI
+419 GTGLGLSI
-427 CQSLISLLGGE
+427 CQSLVNLLGGA
-438 ISVESSLGKGSEFK
+438 ISVESSLGEGSEFSIE
-452 VEIPVDVIE
+452 VPVSITD
-461 STPLLE
+461 SAPLVSDELATGSVRVVS
-467 DNRATGAVRVIA
+467 DNRYATELITK
-479 DNDDAADFI
+479 
-488 IEELNRAGLYDPQG
+488 ELNKLELYDAHG
-502 STVLC
+502 DSVLC
-507 YLSSNDTLE
+507 YLRSDDVLE
-516 TTLKHAN
+516 NTLKQAH
-523 CPDEAKLIVYGNI
+523 CRDDQTLIVYGNI
-536 DITLPTRKNMTLL
+536 NTTLPPSENMTLL

-557 LLHCLPVLDQADLL
+557 LLDCLQAMAKTDSK
-571 PQKNTIPEEDASGV
+571 QERTVGGDDVSGV

-603 LATLQADVTT
+603 LATLEAEVTT
-613 VNNGQECIDLL
+613 VNNGQECVDLL
-624 SRERF
+624 NHEHF

-637 MPIMDGL
+637 MPVMDGL
-644 EALKQIKQDNL
+644 EALKQIKRDNL

-667 TFDSDVQN
+667 TFESDVQN
-675 YLEQGFDNVLSKPF
+675 YLEQGFDNVLPKPF
-689 KLEWLKGMLEIYA
+689 KLEWLKGMLEKHA

>member
-1 MERFWN
+1 MERFWD
-7 RGRHFVVV
+7 RGRYFVVIIS
-15 VAALCAVLIV
+15 ALCSLLLL
-25 VIGYVFYSV
+25 VIAYVFYSV
-34 SEIKNIASEPYVT
+34 TEIKNVSSEPYVT

-64 EVLSFSALKN
+64 EVLSFSALRD
-74 KKNLSKLKFTSRV
+74 KKSLSKLKFKSRI

-101 QRVHAKFGN
+101 NRVHEKFGN
-110 LEELQQVIAEITSVF
+110 VDELQQVVEDIRAVF
-125 DAIDKLTQASGEG
+125 DSIDQLSLTN
-138 TDQVVEQIDSTY
+138 VENIDTVINRIDGTY

-185 LGIIFLCSMLII
+185 LGIILLCSMLMI
-197 GVISRMYLSQIQLAK
+197 GVISWMYLHQIRLSK

-225 RNAEQSSMAKARF
+225 RNAEQSSIAKARF

-259 EYYQASDE
+259 EYYQSSDE
-267 QTQHF
+267 QTRHF

-324 DKQQGVDVFFSAF
+324 DKQQAVDVFFSV
-337 SERNYKIRSDKT
+337 SLDRNYKIKSDKT

-365 TESGHVDIQI
+365 TESGHVEIHI
-375 SLNSQAEK
+375 SLSSESGM
-383 LNIVVRDTG
+383 LHIVVKDTG
-392 IGMNQEQLDKVFQ
+392 IGMTQEQLDKVFQ

-419 GTGLGLPI
+419 GTGLGLSI
-427 CQSLISLLGGE
+427 CQSLVNLLGGA
-438 ISVESSLGKGSEFK
+438 ISVESSLGEGSEFSIE
-452 VEIPVDVIE
+452 VPVSITD
-461 STPLLE
+461 SAPLVGDKLAKGSVRVVS
-467 DNRATGAVRVIA
+467 DNRYVTELITK
-479 DNDDAADFI
+479 
-488 IEELNRAGLYDPQG
+488 ELNKLELYDAHG
-502 STVLC
+502 DSVLC
-507 YLSSNDTLE
+507 YLRSDDVLE
-516 TTLKHAN
+516 NTLKQAHSR
-523 CPDEAKLIVYGNI
+523 DDQTLIVYGNI
-536 DITLPTRKNMTLL
+536 NTTLPPSENMTLL

-557 LLHCLPVLDQADLL
+557 LLDCLQAMAKTDSK
-571 PQKNTIPEEDASGV
+571 QERTVGGDDVSGV

-603 LATLQADVTT
+603 LATLEAEVTT
-613 VNNGQECIDLL
+613 VNNGQECVDLL
-624 SRERF
+624 NHEHF

-637 MPIMDGL
+637 MPVMDGL
-644 EALKQIKQDNL
+644 EALKQIKRDNL

-667 TFDSDVQN
+667 TFESDVQN
-675 YLEQGFDNVLSKPF
+675 YLEQGFDNVLPKPF
-689 KLEWLKGMLEIYA
+689 KLEWLKGMLEKHA

>member
-1 MERFWN
+1 MERFWD
-7 RGRHFVVV
+7 RGRYFVVIIS
-15 VAALCAVLIV
+15 ALCSLLLL
-25 VIGYVFYSV
+25 VIAYVFYSV
-34 SEIKNIASEPYVT
+34 TEIKNVSSEPYVT

-64 EVLSFSALKN
+64 EVLSFSALRD
-74 KKNLSKLKFTSRV
+74 KKSLSKLKFKSRI

-101 QRVHAKFGN
+101 NRVHEKFGN
-110 LEELQQVIAEITSVF
+110 VDELQQVVEDIRSVF
-125 DAIDKLTQASGEG
+125 DSIDQLSLTN
-138 TDQVVEQIDSTY
+138 VENIDTVINRIDGTY

-185 LGIIFLCSMLII
+185 LGIILLCSMLMI
-197 GVISRMYLSQIQLAK
+197 GVISWMYLHQIRLSK

-225 RNAEQSSMAKARF
+225 RNAEQSSIAKARF

-259 EYYQASDE
+259 EYYQSSDE
-267 QTQHF
+267 QTRHF

-324 DKQQGVDVFFSAF
+324 DKQQAVDVFFSV
-337 SERNYKIRSDKT
+337 SLDRNYKIKSDKT
-349 KLVQIIN
+349 KLVQLIN

-365 TESGHVDIQI
+365 TESGHVEIHI
-375 SLNSQAEK
+375 SLSSESGM
-383 LNIVVRDTG
+383 LHIVVKDTG
-392 IGMNQEQLDKVFQ
+392 IGMTQEQLDKVFQ

-419 GTGLGLPI
+419 GTGLGLSI
-427 CQSLISLLGGE
+427 CQSLVNLLGGA
-438 ISVESSLGKGSEFK
+438 ISVESSLGEGSEFSIE
-452 VEIPVDVIE
+452 VPVSITD
-461 STPLLE
+461 SAPLVSDELATGSVRVVS
-467 DNRATGAVRVIA
+467 DNRYATELITK
-479 DNDDAADFI
+479 
-488 IEELNRAGLYDPQG
+488 ELNKLELYDAHG
-502 STVLC
+502 DSVLC
-507 YLSSNDTLE
+507 YLRSDDVLE
-516 TTLKHAN
+516 NTLKQAH
-523 CPDEAKLIVYGNI
+523 CRDDQTLIVYGNI
-536 DITLPTRKNMTLL
+536 NTTLPPSENMTLL

-557 LLHCLPVLDQADLL
+557 LLDCLQAMAKTDSK
-571 PQKNTIPEEDASGV
+571 QERTVDGDDVSGV

-603 LATLQADVTT
+603 LATLEAEVTT
-613 VNNGQECIDLL
+613 VNNGQECVDLL
-624 SRERF
+624 NHEHF

-637 MPIMDGL
+637 MPVMDGL
-644 EALKQIKQDNL
+644 EALKQIKRDNL

-667 TFDSDVQN
+667 TFESDVQN
-675 YLEQGFDNVLSKPF
+675 YLEQGFDNVLPKPF
-689 KLEWLKGMLEIYA
+689 KLEWLKGMLEKHA

>member
-1 MERFWN
+1 MERFWD
-7 RGRHFVVV
+7 RGRYFVVIIS
-15 VAALCAVLIV
+15 ALCSLLLL
-25 VIGYVFYSV
+25 VIAYVFYSV
-34 SEIKNIASEPYVT
+34 TEIKNVSSEPYVT

-64 EVLSFSALKN
+64 EVLSFSALRD
-74 KKNLSKLKFTSRV
+74 KKSLSKLKFKSRI

-101 QRVHAKFGN
+101 NRVHEKFGN
-110 LEELQQVIAEITSVF
+110 VDELQQVVEDIRSVF
-125 DAIDKLTQASGEG
+125 DLIDQLSLTN
-138 TDQVVEQIDSTY
+138 VENIDTVINRIDGTY

-185 LGIIFLCSMLII
+185 LGIILLCSMLMI
-197 GVISRMYLSQIQLAK
+197 GVISWMYLHQIRLSK

-225 RNAEQSSMAKARF
+225 RNAEQSSIAKARF

-259 EYYQASDE
+259 EYYQSSDE
-267 QTQHF
+267 QTRHF

-303 ESDEFF
+303 DSDEFF

-324 DKQQGVDVFFSAF
+324 DKQQAVDVFFSV
-337 SERNYKIRSDKT
+337 SLDRNYKIKSDKT

-365 TESGHVDIQI
+365 TESGHVEIHI
-375 SLNSQAEK
+375 SLSSESGM
-383 LNIVVRDTG
+383 LHIVVKDTG
-392 IGMNQEQLDKVFQ
+392 IGMTQEQLDKVFQ

-419 GTGLGLPI
+419 GTGLGLSI
-427 CQSLISLLGGE
+427 CQSLVNLLGGA
-438 ISVESSLGKGSEFK
+438 ISVESSLGEGSEFSIE
-452 VEIPVDVIE
+452 VPVSITD
-461 STPLLE
+461 SAPLVSDKLATGSVRVVS
-467 DNRATGAVRVIA
+467 DNRYATEL
-479 DNDDAADFI
+479 I
-488 IEELNRAGLYDPQG
+488 IKELNKLELYDAHG
-502 STVLC
+502 DSVLC
-507 YLSSNDTLE
+507 YLRSDDVLE
-516 TTLKHAN
+516 STLKQAH
-523 CPDEAKLIVYGNI
+523 CRDDQELIVYGNI
-536 DITLPTRKNMTLL
+536 NATLPLSENMTLL

-557 LLHCLPVLDQADLL
+557 LLDCLQAMAKTDSK
-571 PQKNTIPEEDASGV
+571 QERTVDGDDVSGV

-603 LATLQADVTT
+603 LATLEAEVTT
-613 VNNGQECIDLL
+613 VNNGQECVDLL
-624 SRERF
+624 NHEHF

-637 MPIMDGL
+637 MPVMDGL
-644 EALKQIKQDNL
+644 EALKQIKRDNL

-667 TFDSDVQN
+667 TFESDVQN
-675 YLEQGFDNVLSKPF
+675 YLEQGFDNVLPKPF
-689 KLEWLKGMLEIYA
+689 KLEWLKGMLEKHA

>member
-1 MERFWN
+1 MERFWD
-7 RGRHFVVV
+7 RGRYFVVIIS
-15 VAALCAVLIV
+15 ALCSLLLL
-25 VIGYVFYSV
+25 VIAYVFYSV
-34 SEIKNIASEPYVT
+34 TEIKNVSSEPYVT

-64 EVLSFSALKN
+64 EVLSFSALRD
-74 KKNLSKLKFTSRV
+74 KKSLSKLKFKSRI

-101 QRVHAKFGN
+101 NRVHEKFGN
-110 LEELQQVIAEITSVF
+110 VDELQQVVEDIRSVF
-125 DAIDKLTQASGEG
+125 DLIDQLSLTN
-138 TDQVVEQIDSTY
+138 VENIDTVINRIDGTY

-185 LGIIFLCSMLII
+185 LGIILLCSMLMI
-197 GVISRMYLSQIQLAK
+197 GVISWMYLHQIRLSK

-225 RNAEQSSMAKARF
+225 RNAEQSSIAKARF

-259 EYYQASDE
+259 EYYQSSDE
-267 QTQHF
+267 QTRHF

-303 ESDEFF
+303 DSDEFF

-324 DKQQGVDVFFSAF
+324 DKQQAVDVFFSV
-337 SERNYKIRSDKT
+337 SLDRNYKIKSDKT
-349 KLVQIIN
+349 KLVEIIN

-365 TESGHVDIQI
+365 TESGHVEIHI
-375 SLNSQAEK
+375 SLSSESGM
-383 LNIVVRDTG
+383 LHIVVKDTG
-392 IGMNQEQLDKVFQ
+392 IGMTQEQLDKVFQ

-419 GTGLGLPI
+419 GTGLGLSI
-427 CQSLISLLGGE
+427 CQSLVNLLGGA
-438 ISVESSLGKGSEFK
+438 ISVESSLGEGSEFSIE
-452 VEIPVDVIE
+452 VPVSITD
-461 STPLLE
+461 SAPLVSDKLATGSVRVVS
-467 DNRATGAVRVIA
+467 DNRYATELITK
-479 DNDDAADFI
+479 
-488 IEELNRAGLYDPQG
+488 ELNKLELYDAHG
-502 STVLC
+502 DSVLC
-507 YLSSNDTLE
+507 YLRSDDVLE
-516 TTLKHAN
+516 NTLKQAH
-523 CPDEAKLIVYGNI
+523 CRDDQTLIVYGNI
-536 DITLPTRKNMTLL
+536 NTTLPPSENMTLL

-557 LLHCLPVLDQADLL
+557 LLDCLQAMAKTDSK
-571 PQKNTIPEEDASGV
+571 QERTVGGDDVSGV

-603 LATLQADVTT
+603 LATLEAEVTT
-613 VNNGQECIDLL
+613 VNNGQECVDLL
-624 SRERF
+624 NHEHF

-637 MPIMDGL
+637 MPVMDGL
-644 EALKQIKQDNL
+644 EALKQIKRDNL

-667 TFDSDVQN
+667 TFESDVQN
-675 YLEQGFDNVLSKPF
+675 YLEQGFDNVLPKPF
-689 KLEWLKGMLEIYA
+689 KLEWLKGMLEKHA

>member
-1 MERFWN
+1 MERFWD
-7 RGRHFVVV
+7 RGRYFVVTIS
-15 VAALCAVLIV
+15 ALCALLLM
-25 VIGYVFYSV
+25 VIAYVFYSV
-34 SEIKNIASEPYVT
+34 TEIKNVSSEPYVT

-64 EVLSFSALKN
+64 EVLSFAALQDEKS
-74 KKNLSKLKFTSRV
+74 LSKLRFKSRI

-101 QRVHAKFGN
+101 NRVHAQFGN
-110 LEELQQVIAEITSVF
+110 LNELQQVVGDIRSVF
-125 DAIDKLTQASGEG
+125 DSIDQLSLTNVDAIDA
-138 TDQVVEQIDSTY
+138 VINRIDGTY
-150 SRLNIYLAD
+150 SRLNVYLAD

-185 LGIIFLCSMLII
+185 LGIILLCSMLMIS
-197 GVISRMYLSQIQLAK
+197 VISWMYLHQIRLGK

-225 RNAEQSSMAKARF
+225 RNAEQSSIAKARF

-259 EYYQASDE
+259 EYYQSSDE
-267 QTQHF
+267 QTRHF

-324 DKQQGVDVFFSAF
+324 DKQQGVDVFFSV
-337 SERNYKIRSDKT
+337 SLDRNYKIKSDKT

-365 TESGHVDIQI
+365 TESGHVEIQI
-375 SLNSQAEK
+375 SLSSESGIF
-383 LNIVVRDTG
+383 NIVVRDTG
-392 IGMNQEQLDKVFQ
+392 IGMTQEQLDKVFQ

-419 GTGLGLPI
+419 GTGLGLSI
-427 CQSLISLLGGE
+427 CQSLVNLLGGS
-438 ISVESSLGKGSEFK
+438 ISVESSLGEGSEFTIK
-452 VEIPVDVIE
+452 VPVSIIDSV
-461 STPLLE
+461 PLV
-467 DNRATGAVRVIA
+467 DDKQATRAVRVLS
-479 DNDDAADFI
+479 DNHYATELITKGLNKLGLHDAHGDA
-488 IEELNRAGLYDPQG
+488 
-502 STVLC
+502 VLC
-507 YLSSNDTLE
+507 YLSNDDVLE
-516 TTLKHAN
+516 STLKQAH
-523 CPDEAKLIVYGNI
+523 CRDDQTLIVYGNI
-536 DITLPTRKNMTLL
+536 NTTLLPSENMTLL

-557 LLHCLPVLDQADLL
+557 LLDCLKALANTDSQQECTVDEADV
-571 PQKNTIPEEDASGV
+571 SGV

-603 LATLQADVTT
+603 LATLEAEVTT
-613 VNNGQECIDLL
+613 VNNGQECVNLL
-624 SRERF
+624 SHEQF
-629 DIIFMDIQ
+629 DIILMDIQ

-644 EALKQIKQDNL
+644 EALKQIKRDNL

-667 TFDSDVQN
+667 TFESDVQN
-675 YLEQGFDNVLSKPF
+675 YQEQGFDNVLPKPF
-689 KLEWLKGMLEIYA
+689 KLEWLKEMLEQHV

>member
-1 MERFWN
+1 MERFWD
-7 RGRHFVVV
+7 RGRYFVVIIS
-15 VAALCAVLIV
+15 ALCSLLLL
-25 VIGYVFYSV
+25 VIAYVFYSV
-34 SEIKNIASEPYVT
+34 TEIKNVSSEPYVT

-64 EVLSFSALKN
+64 EVLSFSALRD
-74 KKNLSKLKFTSRV
+74 KKSLSKLKFKSRI

-101 QRVHAKFGN
+101 NRVHEKFGN
-110 LEELQQVIAEITSVF
+110 VDELQQVVEDIRAVF
-125 DAIDKLTQASGEG
+125 DSIDQLSLTN
-138 TDQVVEQIDSTY
+138 VENIDTVINHIDGTY

-185 LGIIFLCSMLII
+185 LGIILLCSMLMI
-197 GVISRMYLSQIQLAK
+197 GVISWMYLHQIRLSK

-225 RNAEQSSMAKARF
+225 RNAEQSSIAKARF

-259 EYYQASDE
+259 EYYQSSDE
-267 QTQHF
+267 QTRHF

-303 ESDEFF
+303 DSDEFF

-324 DKQQGVDVFFSAF
+324 DKQQAVDVFFSV
-337 SERNYKIRSDKT
+337 SLDRNYKIKSDKT

-365 TESGHVDIQI
+365 TESGHVEIHI
-375 SLNSQAEK
+375 SLSSESGM
-383 LNIVVRDTG
+383 LHIVVKDTG
-392 IGMNQEQLDKVFQ
+392 IGMTQEQLDKVFQ

-419 GTGLGLPI
+419 GTGLGLSI
-427 CQSLISLLGGE
+427 CQSLVNLLGGA
-438 ISVESSLGKGSEFK
+438 ISVESSLGEGSEFSIE
-452 VEIPVDVIE
+452 VPVSITD
-461 STPLLE
+461 SAPLASDKLATGSVRVVS
-467 DNRATGAVRVIA
+467 DNRYATEL
-479 DNDDAADFI
+479 I
-488 IEELNRAGLYDPQG
+488 IKELNKLELYDAHG
-502 STVLC
+502 DSVLC
-507 YLSSNDTLE
+507 YLRSDDVLE
-516 TTLKHAN
+516 NTLKQAH
-523 CPDEAKLIVYGNI
+523 CRDDQTLIVYGNI
-536 DITLPTRKNMTLL
+536 NTTLPPSENMTLL

-557 LLHCLPVLDQADLL
+557 LLDCLQAMAKTDSK
-571 PQKNTIPEEDASGV
+571 QERTVGGDDVSGV

-603 LATLQADVTT
+603 LATLEAEVTT
-613 VNNGQECIDLL
+613 VNNGQECVDLL
-624 SRERF
+624 NHEHF

-637 MPIMDGL
+637 MPVMDGL
-644 EALKQIKQDNL
+644 EALKQIKRDNL

-667 TFDSDVQN
+667 TFESDVQN
-675 YLEQGFDNVLSKPF
+675 YLEQGFDNVLPKPF
-689 KLEWLKGMLEIYA
+689 KLEWLKGMLEKHA

>member
-1 MERFWN
+1 MERFWD
-7 RGRHFVVV
+7 RGRYFVVIIS
-15 VAALCAVLIV
+15 ALCSLLLL
-25 VIGYVFYSV
+25 VIAYVFYSV
-34 SEIKNIASEPYVT
+34 TEIKNVSSEPYVT

-64 EVLSFSALKN
+64 EVLSFSALRD
-74 KKNLSKLKFTSRV
+74 KKSLSKLKFKSRI

-101 QRVHAKFGN
+101 NRVHEKFGN
-110 LEELQQVIAEITSVF
+110 VDELQQVVEDIRSVF
-125 DAIDKLTQASGEG
+125 DSIDQLSLTN
-138 TDQVVEQIDSTY
+138 VENIDTVINRIDGTY

-185 LGIIFLCSMLII
+185 LGIILLCSMLMI
-197 GVISRMYLSQIQLAK
+197 GVISWMYLHQIRLSK

-225 RNAEQSSMAKARF
+225 RNAEQSSIAKARF

-259 EYYQASDE
+259 EYYQSSDE
-267 QTQHF
+267 QTRHF

-303 ESDEFF
+303 DSDEFF

-324 DKQQGVDVFFSAF
+324 DKQQAVDVFFSV
-337 SERNYKIRSDKT
+337 SLVRNYKIKSDKT

-365 TESGHVDIQI
+365 TESGHVEIHI
-375 SLNSQAEK
+375 SLSSESGM
-383 LNIVVRDTG
+383 LHIVVKDTG
-392 IGMNQEQLDKVFQ
+392 IGMTQEQLDKVFQ

-419 GTGLGLPI
+419 GTGLGLSI
-427 CQSLISLLGGE
+427 CQSLVNLLGGA
-438 ISVESSLGKGSEFK
+438 ISVESSLGEGSEFSIE
-452 VEIPVDVIE
+452 VPVSITD
-461 STPLLE
+461 SAPLASDKLATGSVRVVS
-467 DNRATGAVRVIA
+467 DNRYATEL
-479 DNDDAADFI
+479 I
-488 IEELNRAGLYDPQG
+488 IKELSKLELYDAHG
-502 STVLC
+502 DSVLC
-507 YLSSNDTLE
+507 YLRSDDVLE
-516 TTLKHAN
+516 NTLKQAH
-523 CPDEAKLIVYGNI
+523 CRDDQTLIVYGNI
-536 DITLPTRKNMTLL
+536 NTTLPPSENMTLL

-557 LLHCLPVLDQADLL
+557 LLDCLQAMAKTDSK
-571 PQKNTIPEEDASGV
+571 QERTVGGDDVSGV

-603 LATLQADVTT
+603 LATLEAEVTT
-613 VNNGQECIDLL
+613 VNNGQECVDLL
-624 SRERF
+624 NHEHF

-637 MPIMDGL
+637 MPVMDGL
-644 EALKQIKQDNL
+644 EALKQIKRDNL

-667 TFDSDVQN
+667 TFESDVQN
-675 YLEQGFDNVLSKPF
+675 YLEQGFDNVLPKPF
-689 KLEWLKGMLEIYA
+689 KLEWLKGMLEKHA

>member
-1 MERFWN
+1 MERFWD
-7 RGRHFVVV
+7 RGRYFVVIIS
-15 VAALCAVLIV
+15 ALCSLLLL
-25 VIGYVFYSV
+25 VIAYVFYSV
-34 SEIKNIASEPYVT
+34 TEIKNVSSEPYVT

-64 EVLSFSALKN
+64 EVLSFSALRD
-74 KKNLSKLKFTSRV
+74 KKSLSKLKFKSRI

-101 QRVHAKFGN
+101 NRVHEKFGN
-110 LEELQQVIAEITSVF
+110 VDELQQVVEDIRSVF
-125 DAIDKLTQASGEG
+125 DLIDQLSLTN
-138 TDQVVEQIDSTY
+138 VENIDTVINRIDGTY

-185 LGIIFLCSMLII
+185 LGIILLCSMLMI
-197 GVISRMYLSQIQLAK
+197 GVISWMYLHQIRLSK

-225 RNAEQSSMAKARF
+225 RNAEQSSIAKARF

-259 EYYQASDE
+259 EYYQSSDE
-267 QTQHF
+267 QTRHF

-303 ESDEFF
+303 DSDEFF

-324 DKQQGVDVFFSAF
+324 DKQQAVDVFFSV
-337 SERNYKIRSDKT
+337 SLDRNYKIKSDKT

-365 TESGHVDIQI
+365 TESGHVEIHI
-375 SLNSQAEK
+375 SLSSESGM
-383 LNIVVRDTG
+383 LHIVVKDTG
-392 IGMNQEQLDKVFQ
+392 IGMTQEQLDKVFQ

-419 GTGLGLPI
+419 GSGLGLSI
-427 CQSLISLLGGE
+427 CQSLVNLLGGA
-438 ISVESSLGKGSEFK
+438 ISVESSLGEGSEFSIE
-452 VEIPVDVIE
+452 VPVSITD
-461 STPLLE
+461 SAPLVSDKLATGSVRVVS
-467 DNRATGAVRVIA
+467 DNRYATEL
-479 DNDDAADFI
+479 I
-488 IEELNRAGLYDPQG
+488 IKELNKLELYDAHG
-502 STVLC
+502 DSVLC
-507 YLSSNDTLE
+507 YLRSDDVLE
-516 TTLKHAN
+516 STLKQAH
-523 CPDEAKLIVYGNI
+523 CRDDQKLIVYGNI
-536 DITLPTRKNMTLL
+536 NATLPLSENMTLL

-557 LLHCLPVLDQADLL
+557 LLDCLQAMAKTDSK
-571 PQKNTIPEEDASGV
+571 QERTVDGDDVSGV

-603 LATLQADVTT
+603 LATLEAEVTT
-613 VNNGQECIDLL
+613 VNNGQECVDLL
-624 SRERF
+624 NHEHF

-637 MPIMDGL
+637 MPVMDGL
-644 EALKQIKQDNL
+644 EALKQIKRDNL

-667 TFDSDVQN
+667 TFESDVQN
-675 YLEQGFDNVLSKPF
+675 YLEQGFDNVLPKPF
-689 KLEWLKGMLEIYA
+689 KLEWLKGMLEKHA

>member
-1 MERFWN
+1 MIIS
-7 RGRHFVVV
+7 
-15 VAALCAVLIV
+15 ALCSLLLL
-25 VIGYVFYSV
+25 VIAYVFYSV
-34 SEIKNIASEPYVT
+34 TEIKNVSSEPYVT
-47 IINNNISA
+47 IISNNISA

-64 EVLSFSALKN
+64 EVLSFSALRD
-74 KKNLSKLKFTSRV
+74 KKSLSKLKFKSRI

-101 QRVHAKFGN
+101 NRVHEKFGN
-110 LEELQQVIAEITSVF
+110 VDELQQVVEDIRSVF
-125 DAIDKLTQASGEG
+125 DSIDQLSLTN
-138 TDQVVEQIDSTY
+138 VENIDTVINRIDGTY

-185 LGIIFLCSMLII
+185 LGIILLCSMLMI
-197 GVISRMYLSQIQLAK
+197 GVISWMYLHQIRLSK

-225 RNAEQSSMAKARF
+225 RNAEQSSIAKARF

-259 EYYQASDE
+259 EYYQSSDE
-267 QTQHF
+267 QTRHF

-303 ESDEFF
+303 DSDEFF

-324 DKQQGVDVFFSAF
+324 DKQQAVDVFFSV
-337 SERNYKIRSDKT
+337 SLDRNYKIKSDKT

-365 TESGHVDIQI
+365 TESGHVEIHI
-375 SLNSQAEK
+375 SLSSESGM
-383 LNIVVRDTG
+383 LHIVVKDTG
-392 IGMNQEQLDKVFQ
+392 IGMTQEQLDKVFQ

-419 GTGLGLPI
+419 GTGLGLSI
-427 CQSLISLLGGE
+427 CQSLVNLLGGA
-438 ISVESSLGKGSEFK
+438 ISVESSLGEGSEFSIE
-452 VEIPVDVIE
+452 VPVSITD
-461 STPLLE
+461 SAPLASDKLATGSVRVVS
-467 DNRATGAVRVIA
+467 DNRYATEL
-479 DNDDAADFI
+479 I
-488 IEELNRAGLYDPQG
+488 IKELNKLELYDAHG
-502 STVLC
+502 DSVLC
-507 YLSSNDTLE
+507 YLRSDDVLE
-516 TTLKHAN
+516 NTLKQAH
-523 CPDEAKLIVYGNI
+523 CRDDQTLIVYGNI
-536 DITLPTRKNMTLL
+536 NTTLPPSENMTLL

-557 LLHCLPVLDQADLL
+557 LLDCLQAMAKTDSK
-571 PQKNTIPEEDASGV
+571 QERTVGGDDVSGV

-603 LATLQADVTT
+603 LATLEAEVTT
-613 VNNGQECIDLL
+613 VNNGQECVDLL
-624 SRERF
+624 NHEHF

-637 MPIMDGL
+637 MPVMDGL
-644 EALKQIKQDNL
+644 EALKQIKRDNL

-667 TFDSDVQN
+667 TFESDVQN
-675 YLEQGFDNVLSKPF
+675 YLEQGFDNVLPKPF
-689 KLEWLKGMLEIYA
+689 KLEWLKGMLEKHA

>member
-1 MERFWN
+1 MERFWD
-7 RGRHFVVV
+7 RGRYFVVIIS
-15 VAALCAVLIV
+15 ALCSLLLL
-25 VIGYVFYSV
+25 VIAYVFYSV
-34 SEIKNIASEPYVT
+34 TEIKNVSSEPYVT

-64 EVLSFSALKN
+64 EVLSFSALRD
-74 KKNLSKLKFTSRV
+74 KKSLSKLKFKSRI

-101 QRVHAKFGN
+101 NRVHEKFGN
-110 LEELQQVIAEITSVF
+110 VDELQQVVEDIRSVF
-125 DAIDKLTQASGEG
+125 DLIDQLSLTN
-138 TDQVVEQIDSTY
+138 VENIDTVINRIDGTY

-185 LGIIFLCSMLII
+185 LGIILLCSMLMI
-197 GVISRMYLSQIQLAK
+197 GVISWMYLHQIRLSK

-225 RNAEQSSMAKARF
+225 RNAEQSSIAKARF

-247 TPLNAIIGLSQK
+247 TPLNAVIGLSQK
-259 EYYQASDE
+259 EYYQSSDE
-267 QTQHF
+267 QTRHF

-303 ESDEFF
+303 DSDEFF

-324 DKQQGVDVFFSAF
+324 DKQQAVDVFFSV
-337 SERNYKIRSDKT
+337 SLDRNYKIKSDKT

-365 TESGHVDIQI
+365 TESGHVEIHI
-375 SLNSQAEK
+375 SLSSESGM
-383 LNIVVRDTG
+383 LHIVVKDTG
-392 IGMNQEQLDKVFQ
+392 IGMTQEQLDKVFQ

-419 GTGLGLPI
+419 GTGLGLSI
-427 CQSLISLLGGE
+427 CQSLVNLLGGA
-438 ISVESSLGKGSEFK
+438 ISVESSLGEGSEFSIE
-452 VEIPVDVIE
+452 VPVSITD
-461 STPLLE
+461 SAPLVSDKLATGSVRVVS
-467 DNRATGAVRVIA
+467 DNRYATELITK
-479 DNDDAADFI
+479 
-488 IEELNRAGLYDPQG
+488 ELNKLELYDAHG
-502 STVLC
+502 DSVLC
-507 YLSSNDTLE
+507 YLRSDDVLE
-516 TTLKHAN
+516 NTLKQAH
-523 CPDEAKLIVYGNI
+523 CRDDQTLIVYGNI
-536 DITLPTRKNMTLL
+536 NTTLPPSENMTLL

-557 LLHCLPVLDQADLL
+557 LLDCLQAMAKTHSKQERTVDG
-571 PQKNTIPEEDASGV
+571 DDVSGV

-603 LATLQADVTT
+603 LATLEADVTT
-613 VNNGQECIDLL
+613 VNNGQECVDLL
-624 SRERF
+624 NHEHF

-637 MPIMDGL
+637 MPVMDGL
-644 EALKQIKQDNL
+644 EALKQIKRDNL

-667 TFDSDVQN
+667 TFESDVQN
-675 YLEQGFDNVLSKPF
+675 YLEQGFDNVLPKPF
-689 KLEWLKGMLEIYA
+689 KLEWLKGMLEKHA

>member
-1 MERFWN
+1 MERFWD
-7 RGRHFVVV
+7 RGRYFVVIIS
-15 VAALCAVLIV
+15 ALCSLLLL
-25 VIGYVFYSV
+25 VIAYVFYSV
-34 SEIKNIASEPYVT
+34 TEIKNVSSEPYVT
-47 IINNNISA
+47 IISNNISA

-64 EVLSFSALKN
+64 EVLSFSALRD
-74 KKNLSKLKFTSRV
+74 KKSLSKLKFKSRI

-101 QRVHAKFGN
+101 NRVHEKFGN
-110 LEELQQVIAEITSVF
+110 VDELQQVVEDIRSVF
-125 DAIDKLTQASGEG
+125 DSIDQLSLTN
-138 TDQVVEQIDSTY
+138 VENIDTVINRIDGTY

-185 LGIIFLCSMLII
+185 LGIILLCSMLMI
-197 GVISRMYLSQIQLAK
+197 GVISWMYLHQIRLSK

-225 RNAEQSSMAKARF
+225 RNAEQSSIAKARF

-259 EYYQASDE
+259 EYYQSSDE
-267 QTQHF
+267 QTRHF

-303 ESDEFF
+303 DSDEFF

-324 DKQQGVDVFFSAF
+324 DKQQAVDVFFSV
-337 SERNYKIRSDKT
+337 SLDRNYKIKSDKT

-365 TESGHVDIQI
+365 TESGHVEIHI
-375 SLNSQAEK
+375 SLSSESGM
-383 LNIVVRDTG
+383 LHIVVKDTG
-392 IGMNQEQLDKVFQ
+392 IGMTQEQLDKVFQ

-419 GTGLGLPI
+419 GTGLGLSI
-427 CQSLISLLGGE
+427 CQSLVNLLGGA
-438 ISVESSLGKGSEFK
+438 ISVESSLGEGSEFSIE
-452 VEIPVDVIE
+452 VPVSITD
-461 STPLLE
+461 SAPLASDKLATGSVRVVS
-467 DNRATGAVRVIA
+467 DNRYATEL
-479 DNDDAADFI
+479 I
-488 IEELNRAGLYDPQG
+488 IKELNKLELYDAHG
-502 STVLC
+502 DSVLC
-507 YLSSNDTLE
+507 YLRSDDVLE
-516 TTLKHAN
+516 NTLKQAH
-523 CPDEAKLIVYGNI
+523 CRDDQTLIVYGNI
-536 DITLPTRKNMTLL
+536 NTTLPPSENMTLL

-557 LLHCLPVLDQADLL
+557 LLDCLQAMAKTDSK
-571 PQKNTIPEEDASGV
+571 QERTVGGDDVSGV

-603 LATLQADVTT
+603 LATLEAEVTT
-613 VNNGQECIDLL
+613 VNNGQECVDLL
-624 SRERF
+624 NHEHF

-637 MPIMDGL
+637 MPVMDGL
-644 EALKQIKQDNL
+644 EALKQIKRDNL

-667 TFDSDVQN
+667 TFESDVQN
-675 YLEQGFDNVLSKPF
+675 YLEQGFDNVLPKPF
-689 KLEWLKGMLEIYA
+689 KLEWLKGMLEKHA